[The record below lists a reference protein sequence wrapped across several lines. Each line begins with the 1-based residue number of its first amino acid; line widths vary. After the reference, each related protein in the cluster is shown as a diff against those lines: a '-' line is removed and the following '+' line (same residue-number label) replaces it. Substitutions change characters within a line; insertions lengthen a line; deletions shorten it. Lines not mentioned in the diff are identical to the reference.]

1 MHLRLNNQLADKT
14 KIMKNFIAILRRYSV
29 AMVMNFA
36 GLVMAL
42 TAFMV
47 LMLQVRYQVN
57 FDKDHPTSGRIYRV
71 DKVGAADDDIFKNII
86 PRGYADDIIGSSPHI
101 IAGTIDCPFIGETVF
116 NAIREDG
123 MPAFVFKS
131 KANIIYPDFFEV
143 FGTEFIEGSVGAL
156 NDLSQIAIPES
167 LAKKLYGNESAIG
180 HILTHNEGYQFGA
193 GRTKEFSVGAVYKD
207 FPANSQIGNHIY
219 LNVGQLHEGN
229 YGGANFACWVL
240 LDSSDS
246 KELVE
251 QNFNDNYNYE
261 DTDWLTDIELT
272 PIEDIYFEDAGSAI
286 WKTGSRKQV
295 WMLICISILVML
307 IGGINYATFFTSLAP
322 MRVKAVNTRKV
333 LGSSVAK
340 LRSELILEAVLFSIA
355 AFAVALGIVSPVSQW
370 LVSQGVSDMIFD
382 FASQFPVMLI
392 AGLIS
397 IVIGLV
403 AGLYPSF
410 YVTSLPTAFA
420 LQGNFAFSLAGRRFR
435 TVMITLQF
443 AITFALMIFALTVY
457 RQNEYM
463 TGYDTGFEKDRI
475 AVVQISAEQYQF
487 KSEWLQERLCSLPEV
502 EDVAFA
508 LEGMGFSDSYS
519 TFTLELGGQQVRC
532 FSIYCSHNFLDV
544 MGIPVVDGR
553 NFLVSDVGNAI
564 MNQTLKDLGGKIE
577 ITEGMGSI
585 IGQTGDVR
593 INSLRNDTAPI
604 CYIYVPK
611 DFATLGYTYIRLQD
625 GYDKTDMTEKINAIL
640 AEMDPSYLFEV
651 EFYDDVMERVY
662 ESEIKQGKIISIFSL
677 LAAALSLIG
686 VFGQVLL
693 DVQYRRRDLAVK
705 KVYGAETAGLVLDGL
720 KRYAM
725 IGIVSYAIAVPAA
738 YYAVSRWLENFV
750 DHTGMSAWIFI
761 LTFVLIMTLT
771 IAVAGFQYWSSANA
785 DPAEAL
791 KKE

>member
-1 MHLRLNNQLADKT
+1 
-14 KIMKNFIAILRRYSV
+14 MKNFIAILRRYSV
-29 AMVMNFA
+29 AMVMNFV
-36 GLVMAL
+36 GLVLAL

-47 LMLQVRYQVN
+47 LMLQVGYQMD
-57 FDKDHPTSGRIYRV
+57 FDKEHPTSGRIYRV
-71 DKVGAADDDIFKNII
+71 DKVGAGDDDIFKNII

-101 IAGTIDCPFIGETVF
+101 MAGSIDCPFIGETVF
-116 NAIREDG
+116 NAILEDS

-131 KANIIYPDFFEV
+131 KTNVIYPDFFEV
-143 FGTEFIEGSVGAL
+143 FGTDFIEGSAEAL

-167 LAKKLYGNESAIG
+167 LAKKLYGNGSAIG
-180 HILTHNEGYQFGA
+180 HIMTHNEGYQFGA
-193 GRTKEFSVGAVYKD
+193 GRTKEFRVGAVYKD
-207 FPANSQIGNHIY
+207 FPENSQIGNYVY
-219 LNVGQLHEGN
+219 LNVGSLHEGN

-240 LDSSDS
+240 LDSSES

-251 QNFNDNYNYE
+251 QNFNDNYNYNDSE
-261 DTDWLTDIELT
+261 WLTDIELT
-272 PIEDIYFEDAGSAI
+272 PIEDIYFGDEGSTI
-286 WKTGSRKQV
+286 WKTGSKKQA
-295 WMLICISILVML
+295 WMLICISILVLL

-333 LGSSVAK
+333 LGSSIGK
-340 LRSELILEAVLFSIA
+340 LRGELILEAVLFCFAAFSIA
-355 AFAVALGIVSPVSQW
+355 LAAISPVSRW
-370 LVSQGVSDMIFD
+370 LVSQGVSDMAFD
-382 FASQFPVMLI
+382 FASQLLLI
-392 AGLIS
+392 LITGSIS
-397 IVIGLV
+397 IIIGLA

-420 LQGNFAFSLAGRRFR
+420 LQGNFAFSIAGRRFR
-435 TVMITLQF
+435 TVMIALQF

-475 AVVQISAEQYQF
+475 AVVQISSEQYQF

-519 TFTLELGGQQVRC
+519 TFTLELQGQEVRC

-544 MGIPVVDGR
+544 MGIPVIEGN
-553 NFLVSDVGNAI
+553 NFHVSDVGKAI
-564 MNQTLKDLGGKIE
+564 MNQTLKDLGGIE
-577 ITEGMGSI
+577 ITDSMGSI
-585 IGQTGDVR
+585 IGQTGNVR
-593 INSLRNDTAPI
+593 INSLRNETAPI

-611 DFATLGYTYIRLQD
+611 DFATLGYTYIRLQE
-625 GYDKTDMTEKINAIL
+625 GYDKTDVTEKISAIL
-640 AEMDPSYLFEV
+640 YEMDPSYLFEV
-651 EFYDDVMERVY
+651 EFYDDVMEKVY

-738 YYAVSRWLENFV
+738 YYTVCRWLEGFV
-750 DHTGMSAWIFI
+750 EHTGMSVWTYI
-761 LTFVLIMTLT
+761 LTFVMIMTLT

>member
-1 MHLRLNNQLADKT
+1 
-14 KIMKNFIAILRRYSV
+14 MKNFIAILRRYSV
-29 AMVMNFA
+29 AIVMNFV
-36 GLVMAL
+36 GLVLTL
-42 TAFMV
+42 TAFLV
-47 LMLQVRYQVN
+47 LMLQVGYQMD
-57 FDKDHPTSGRIYRV
+57 FDKNHPTSGRIYRV

-101 IAGTIDCPFIGETVF
+101 IAGSIDCPFIGETVF
-116 NAIREDG
+116 NAILDDDR
-123 MPAFVFKS
+123 PAFIFKS
-131 KANIIYPDFFEV
+131 KTNVIYPDFFKV
-143 FGTEFIEGSVGAL
+143 FGTEFIEGSAEAL

-167 LAKKLYGNESAIG
+167 LAKKLYGDESALG
-180 HILTHNEGYQFGA
+180 HIMTHNEGYQFGE

-207 FPANSQIGNHIY
+207 FPENSQIGNHIY
-219 LNVGQLHEGN
+219 LHVGSLHEGN

-240 LDSSDS
+240 LDSSDN
-246 KELVE
+246 KEIVE
-251 QNFNDNYNYE
+251 QNFNENYNYT
-261 DTDWLTDIELT
+261 DSDWLTDIELT
-272 PIEDIYFEDAGSAI
+272 PIEDIYFEDEGSTI

-333 LGSSVAK
+333 LGSSIGK
-340 LRSELILEAVLFSIA
+340 LRGELILEAVLFCFA
-355 AFAVALGIVSPVSQW
+355 AFAIALAAISPVSRW
-370 LVSQGVSDMIFD
+370 LVSQGVSDMAFD
-382 FASQFPVMLI
+382 FASQFSLI
-392 AGLIS
+392 LITGSISIIIGLIS
-397 IVIGLV
+397 
-403 AGLYPSF
+403 GLYPSF

-420 LQGNFAFSLAGRRFR
+420 LQGNFAFSIAGRRFR

-443 AITFALMIFALTVY
+443 TITFALMIFALTVY

-519 TFTLELGGQQVRC
+519 TFTLELGGEQVRC
-532 FSIYCSHNFLDV
+532 FSMYCSHNFLDV
-544 MGIPVVDGR
+544 MGIPVIDGR
-553 NFLVSDVGNAI
+553 NFLVSDIGNAI

-585 IGQTGDVR
+585 IGQTGEVR
-593 INSLRNDTAPI
+593 INSLRNETSPI

-611 DFATLGYTYIRLQD
+611 DFATLGYTYIRLHL
-625 GYDKTDMTEKINAIL
+625 GYDKTDVTEKISSIL
-640 AEMDPSYLFEV
+640 YEMDPSYLFEV
-651 EFYDDVMERVY
+651 EFYDEVMETVY
-662 ESEIKQGKIISIFSL
+662 QAELKQGKIISIFSL

-705 KVYGAETAGLVLDGL
+705 KVYGAETTGLVMDGL
-720 KRYAM
+720 KRYIT
-725 IGIVSYAIAVPAA
+725 IGIVSYMIAVPAA
-738 YYAVSRWLENFV
+738 YYAVSRWLESFV
-750 DHTGMSAWIFI
+750 EQTGVSAWTFI
-761 LTFVLIMTLT
+761 LTFAVIMTLT

-785 DPAEAL
+785 NPAEAL

>member
-1 MHLRLNNQLADKT
+1 
-14 KIMKNFIAILRRYSV
+14 MKHFIAILRRYSV
-29 AMVMNFA
+29 AMVMNFV
-36 GLVMAL
+36 GLVLAM

-47 LMLQVRYQVN
+47 LMLQVEYQMD
-57 FDKDHPTSGRIYRV
+57 FDKEHPTSGRIYRV

-86 PRGYADDIIGSSPHI
+86 PRGYADDIISSSPHI
-101 IAGTIDCPFIGETVF
+101 VAGSIDCPFIGETVF
-116 NAIREDG
+116 NAILDDDR
-123 MPAFVFKS
+123 PAFVFKS
-131 KANIIYPDFFEV
+131 KTNVIYPDFFKV
-143 FGTEFIEGSVGAL
+143 FGTEFIEGSAEAL

-167 LAKKLYGNESAIG
+167 LAKKLYGDESALG
-180 HILTHNEGYQFGA
+180 HIITHNEGYQFGE

-207 FPANSQIGNHIY
+207 FPENSQIGNHIY
-219 LNVGQLHEGN
+219 LHVGSLHEGN

-240 LDSSDS
+240 LDSSDN

-251 QNFNDNYNYE
+251 QNFNDNYNY
-261 DTDWLTDIELT
+261 TDSEWLTDIELT
-272 PIEDIYFEDAGSAI
+272 PIEEIYFEDEGSTI
-286 WKTGSRKQV
+286 WKTGSKKQA

-333 LGSSVAK
+333 LGSSIGK
-340 LRSELILEAVLFSIA
+340 LRGELILEAVLFCFAAFSIA
-355 AFAVALGIVSPVSQW
+355 LAVISPVSRW
-370 LVSQGVSDMIFD
+370 LMFQGISDMAFD
-382 FASQFPVMLI
+382 FTSQFSLI
-392 AGLIS
+392 LITGFIS

-420 LQGNFAFSLAGRRFR
+420 LQGNFAFSIAGRRFR
-435 TVMITLQF
+435 TIMITLQF

-475 AVVQISAEQYQF
+475 AVVQISSEQYQF

-519 TFTLELGGQQVRC
+519 TFTLELGGEQVRC

-544 MGIPVVDGR
+544 MGIPVIDGR

-564 MNQTLKDLGGKIE
+564 MNQTLRDLGGKIE
-577 ITEGMGSI
+577 ITEGMGSV
-585 IGQTGDVR
+585 IGQTGNVR
-593 INSLRNDTAPI
+593 INSLRNETAPI

-611 DFATLGYTYIRLQD
+611 DFATLGYTYIRLQE
-625 GYDKTDMTEKINAIL
+625 GYDKTDVTEKISAIL
-640 AEMDPSYLFEV
+640 YEMDPSYLFEV
-651 EFYDDVMERVY
+651 EFYDEVMERVY

-705 KVYGAETAGLVLDGL
+705 KVYGAETPRLVLDGL
-720 KRYAM
+720 KRYM
-725 IGIVSYAIAVPAA
+725 VIGTISYIMAVPTA
-738 YYAVSRWLENFV
+738 YYAVNRWLESFV
-750 DHTGMSAWIFI
+750 EHNGMSAWTFI
-761 LTFVLIMTLT
+761 LTFVVIMTLT
-771 IAVAGFQYWSSANA
+771 IAVAGFQYWSGANA
-785 DPAEAL
+785 DPAGAL

>member
-1 MHLRLNNQLADKT
+1 
-14 KIMKNFIAILRRYSV
+14 MKNFIAILRRYSI
-29 AMVMNFA
+29 AMIMNFA
-36 GLVMAL
+36 GLVLAL

-47 LMLQVRYQVN
+47 LMLQISYQVE
-57 FDKDHPTSGRIYRV
+57 FDKGHPTSGRIYRV
-71 DKVGAADDDIFKNII
+71 DKIGAVDDDIFKNII

-116 NAIREDG
+116 NAILEDG
-123 MPAFVFKS
+123 MPPFVFKS
-131 KANIIYPDFFEV
+131 KTDVIYPDFFKV
-143 FGTEFIEGSVGAL
+143 FGTKFIEGSAEAL

-219 LNVGQLHEGN
+219 LNVGSLHEGN

-240 LDSSDS
+240 LDSADN

-251 QNFNDNYNYE
+251 QNFNDNYNYT
-261 DTDWLTDIELT
+261 DSDWLTDIELT
-272 PIEDIYFEDAGSAI
+272 PIEEIYFGDEGSTI

-295 WMLICISILVML
+295 WILICISILVML

-333 LGSSVAK
+333 LGSSIGK
-340 LRSELILEAVLFSIA
+340 LRGELMLEAVLFSLA
-355 AFAVALGIVSPVSQW
+355 AFIVALGVMYPVSDW
-370 LVSQGVSDMIFD
+370 LVALGVSDMTFD
-382 FASQFPVMLI
+382 FTSKLSLVLI
-392 AGLIS
+392 TGLIS
-397 IVIGLV
+397 IVIGLA
-403 AGLYPSF
+403 AGVYPSF

-420 LQGNFAFSLAGRRFR
+420 LQGNFAFSVAGRRFR

-457 RQNEYM
+457 RQNKYM

-519 TFTLELGGQQVRC
+519 TFTLELEGQQVRC
-532 FSIYCSHNFLDV
+532 LSIYCSHNFLDV

-564 MNQTLKDLGGKIE
+564 MNQRLKDLGGKIE

-585 IGQTGDVR
+585 IGQTSDVR
-593 INSLRNDTAPI
+593 INSLRNETAPI

-611 DFATLGYTYIRLQD
+611 DFATLGYVYIRLQN
-625 GYDKTDMTEKINAIL
+625 GYDKTGVTEKINAIL
-640 AEMDPSYLFEV
+640 TEMDPSYLFEV
-651 EFYDDVMERVY
+651 EYYEEVMERVY
-662 ESEIKQGKIISIFSL
+662 ESEIRQGKIISIFSL

-693 DVQYRRRDLAVK
+693 DVHYRRRDLAVK
-705 KVYGAETAGLVLDGL
+705 KVYGAETAGLMLDGL
-720 KRYAM
+720 KRYAI

-738 YYAVSRWLENFV
+738 HYAVSRWLENFV
-750 DHTGMSAWIFI
+750 EHTGLSAWTFI
-761 LTFVLIMTLT
+761 LTFVVIMILT
-771 IAVAGFQYWSSANA
+771 IGVAGFQYWNSANA

-791 KKE
+791 RKE

>member
-1 MHLRLNNQLADKT
+1 
-14 KIMKNFIAILRRYSV
+14 MKNFIAILRRYSI
-29 AMVMNFA
+29 AMIMNFA
-36 GLVMAL
+36 GLVLAL

-47 LMLQVRYQVN
+47 LMLQISYQVE
-57 FDKDHPTSGRIYRV
+57 FDKGHPTSGRIYRV
-71 DKVGAADDDIFKNII
+71 DKIGAVDDDIFKNII

-116 NAIREDG
+116 NSILEDG
-123 MPAFVFKS
+123 MPPFVFKS
-131 KANIIYPDFFEV
+131 KTDVIYPDFFKV
-143 FGTEFIEGSVGAL
+143 FGTKFIEGSAEAL

-180 HILTHNEGYQFGA
+180 HILTHNEGYKFGA
-193 GRTKEFSVGAVYKD
+193 GRTKEFSIGAVYKD

-219 LNVGQLHEGN
+219 LNVGSLHEGN

-240 LDSSDS
+240 LDSADN

-251 QNFNDNYNYE
+251 QNFNDNYNYT
-261 DTDWLTDIELT
+261 DSDWLTDIELT
-272 PIEDIYFEDAGSAI
+272 PIEEIYFGDEGSTI

-295 WMLICISILVML
+295 WILICISILLML

-333 LGSSVAK
+333 LGSSIGK
-340 LRSELILEAVLFSIA
+340 LRGELMLEAVLFSLA
-355 AFAVALGIVSPVSQW
+355 AFIVALGVMYPVSDW
-370 LVSQGVSDMIFD
+370 LVALGVSDMTFD
-382 FASQFPVMLI
+382 FTSKLSLVLI
-392 AGLIS
+392 TGLIS
-397 IVIGLV
+397 IVIGLA
-403 AGLYPSF
+403 AGVYPSF

-420 LQGNFAFSLAGRRFR
+420 LQGNFAFSVAGRRFR

-519 TFTLELGGQQVRC
+519 TFTLELEGQQVRC

-564 MNQTLKDLGGKIE
+564 MNQRLKDLGGKIE

-585 IGQTGDVR
+585 IGQTSDVR
-593 INSLRNDTAPI
+593 INSLRNETAPI

-611 DFATLGYTYIRLQD
+611 DFATLGYVYIRLQKV
-625 GYDKTDMTEKINAIL
+625 YDKTGVTEKINAIL
-640 AEMDPSYLFEV
+640 TEMDPSYLFEV
-651 EFYDDVMERVY
+651 EYYEEVMERVY
-662 ESEIKQGKIISIFSL
+662 ESEIRQGKIISIFSL

-705 KVYGAETAGLVLDGL
+705 KVYGAETAGLMLDGL
-720 KRYAM
+720 KRYAI

-738 YYAVSRWLENFV
+738 HYAVSRWLENFV
-750 DHTGMSAWIFI
+750 EHTGLSAWTFI
-761 LTFVLIMTLT
+761 LTFVVIMILT
-771 IAVAGFQYWSSANA
+771 IGVAGFQYWNSANA

-791 KKE
+791 RKE

>member
-1 MHLRLNNQLADKT
+1 
-14 KIMKNFIAILRRYSV
+14 MKNFIAILRRYSI
-29 AMVMNFA
+29 AMIMNFA
-36 GLVMAL
+36 GLVLAL

-47 LMLQVRYQVN
+47 LMLQISYQVE
-57 FDKDHPTSGRIYRV
+57 FDKGHPTSGRIYRV
-71 DKVGAADDDIFKNII
+71 DKIGAVDDDIFKNII

-116 NAIREDG
+116 NAILEDG
-123 MPAFVFKS
+123 MPPFVFKS
-131 KANIIYPDFFEV
+131 KTDVIYPDFFKV
-143 FGTEFIEGSVGAL
+143 FGTKFIEGSAEAL

-193 GRTKEFSVGAVYKD
+193 GRTKEFSVGVVYKD

-219 LNVGQLHEGN
+219 LNVGSLHEGN

-240 LDSSDS
+240 LDSADN

-251 QNFNDNYNYE
+251 QNFNDNYNYT
-261 DTDWLTDIELT
+261 DSDWLTDIELT
-272 PIEDIYFEDAGSAI
+272 PIEEIYFGDEGSTI

-295 WMLICISILVML
+295 WILICISILVML

-333 LGSSVAK
+333 LGSSIGK
-340 LRSELILEAVLFSIA
+340 LRGELMLEAVLFSLA
-355 AFAVALGIVSPVSQW
+355 AFIVALDVMYPVSDW
-370 LVSQGVSDMIFD
+370 LVALGVSDMTFD
-382 FASQFPVMLI
+382 FTSKLSLVLI
-392 AGLIS
+392 TGLIS
-397 IVIGLV
+397 IVIGLA
-403 AGLYPSF
+403 AGVYPSF

-420 LQGNFAFSLAGRRFR
+420 LQGNFAFSVAGRRFR

-463 TGYDTGFEKDRI
+463 TRYDTGFEKDRI

-519 TFTLELGGQQVRC
+519 TFTLELEGQQVRC

-544 MGIPVVDGR
+544 MGIPIIDGR

-564 MNQTLKDLGGKIE
+564 MNQRLKDLGGKIE

-585 IGQTGDVR
+585 IGQTSDVR
-593 INSLRNDTAPI
+593 INSLRNESAPI

-611 DFATLGYTYIRLQD
+611 DFATLGYVYIRLQN
-625 GYDKTDMTEKINAIL
+625 GYDKTGVTEKINAIL
-640 AEMDPSYLFEV
+640 TEMDPSYLFEV
-651 EFYDDVMERVY
+651 EYYEEVMERVY
-662 ESEIKQGKIISIFSL
+662 ESEIRQGKIISIFSL

-693 DVQYRRRDLAVK
+693 DMQYRRRDLAVK
-705 KVYGAETAGLVLDGL
+705 KVYGAETAGLMLDGL
-720 KRYAM
+720 KRYAI

-738 YYAVSRWLENFV
+738 HYAVSRWLENFV
-750 DHTGMSAWIFI
+750 EHTGLSAWTFI
-761 LTFVLIMTLT
+761 LTFVVIMILT
-771 IAVAGFQYWSSANA
+771 IGVAGFQYWNSANA

-791 KKE
+791 RKE

>member
-1 MHLRLNNQLADKT
+1 
-14 KIMKNFIAILRRYSV
+14 MKNFIAILRRYSI
-29 AMVMNFA
+29 AMIMNFA
-36 GLVMAL
+36 GLVLAL

-47 LMLQVRYQVN
+47 LMLQISYQVE
-57 FDKDHPTSGRIYRV
+57 FDKGHPTSGRIYRV
-71 DKVGAADDDIFKNII
+71 DKIGAVDDDIFKNII

-116 NAIREDG
+116 NSILEDG
-123 MPAFVFKS
+123 MPPFVFKS
-131 KANIIYPDFFEV
+131 KTDVIYPDFFKV
-143 FGTEFIEGSVGAL
+143 FGTKFIEGSAEAL

-180 HILTHNEGYQFGA
+180 HILTHNEGYKFGA

-219 LNVGQLHEGN
+219 LNVGSLHEGN

-240 LDSSDS
+240 LDSADN

-251 QNFNDNYNYE
+251 QNFNDNYNYT
-261 DTDWLTDIELT
+261 DSDWLTDIELT
-272 PIEDIYFEDAGSAI
+272 PIEEIYFGDEGSTI

-295 WMLICISILVML
+295 WILICISILLML

-333 LGSSVAK
+333 LGSSIGK
-340 LRSELILEAVLFSIA
+340 LRGELMLEAVLFSLA
-355 AFAVALGIVSPVSQW
+355 AFIVALGVMYPVSDW
-370 LVSQGVSDMIFD
+370 LVALGVSDMTFD
-382 FASQFPVMLI
+382 FTSKFSLVLI
-392 AGLIS
+392 TGLIS
-397 IVIGLV
+397 IVIGLA
-403 AGLYPSF
+403 AGVYPSF

-420 LQGNFAFSLAGRRFR
+420 LQGNFAFSVAGRRFR

-487 KSEWLQERLCSLPEV
+487 TSEWLQERLCSLPEV

-519 TFTLELGGQQVRC
+519 TFTLELEGQQVRC

-564 MNQTLKDLGGKIE
+564 MNQRLKDLGGKIE

-585 IGQTGDVR
+585 IGQTSDVR
-593 INSLRNDTAPI
+593 INSLRNETAPI

-611 DFATLGYTYIRLQD
+611 DFATLGYVYIRLQKV
-625 GYDKTDMTEKINAIL
+625 YDKTGVTEKINAIL
-640 AEMDPSYLFEV
+640 TEMDPSYLFEV
-651 EFYDDVMERVY
+651 EYYEEVMERVY

-705 KVYGAETAGLVLDGL
+705 KVYGAETVGLVIDGL
-720 KRYAM
+720 KRYVT
-725 IGIVSYAIAVPAA
+725 IGIASYAIAVPTAF
-738 YYAVSRWLENFV
+738 YAVNRWLESFAEHN
-750 DHTGMSAWIFI
+750 GMSAWIFI
-761 LTFVLIMTLT
+761 LTFVVIMTLT
-771 IAVAGFQYWSSANA
+771 IAVAGFQYWHSANT

-791 KKE
+791 KTE

>member
-1 MHLRLNNQLADKT
+1 
-14 KIMKNFIAILRRYSV
+14 MKHFIAILRRYSV
-29 AMVMNFA
+29 AMVMNFV
-36 GLVMAL
+36 GLVLAL

-47 LMLQVRYQVN
+47 LMLQVGYQMD
-57 FDKDHPTSGRIYRV
+57 FDKEHPTSGRIYRV

-86 PRGYADDIIGSSPHI
+86 PRGYADDIISSSPHI
-101 IAGTIDCPFIGETVF
+101 VAGSIDCPFIGETVF
-116 NAIREDG
+116 NAILDNDS
-123 MPAFVFKS
+123 PAFVFKS
-131 KANIIYPDFFEV
+131 KANVIYPDFFKV
-143 FGTEFIEGSVGAL
+143 FGTEFIEGSSEAL

-180 HILTHNEGYQFGA
+180 HIMTHNEGYQFGE

-207 FPANSQIGNHIY
+207 FPENSQIGNHIY
-219 LNVGQLHEGN
+219 LHVGSLHEGN

-240 LDSSDS
+240 LDSSDN

-251 QNFNDNYNYE
+251 QNFNDKYNY
-261 DTDWLTDIELT
+261 TDSEWLTDIELT
-272 PIEDIYFEDAGSAI
+272 PIEEIYFEDEGSTI
-286 WKTGSRKQV
+286 WKTGSKKQA

-322 MRVKAVNTRKV
+322 MRVKAMNTRKV
-333 LGSSVAK
+333 LGSSIGK
-340 LRSELILEAVLFSIA
+340 LRGELILEAVLFCFAAFSIA
-355 AFAVALGIVSPVSQW
+355 LAVISPVSRW
-370 LVSQGVSDMIFD
+370 LMSQGISDMAFD
-382 FASQFPVMLI
+382 FTSQFSLI
-392 AGLIS
+392 LITGSIS

-420 LQGNFAFSLAGRRFR
+420 LQGNFAFSIAGRRFR
-435 TVMITLQF
+435 TVMIALQF

-475 AVVQISAEQYQF
+475 AVVHISSELFQF

-519 TFTLELGGQQVRC
+519 TFTLELGGEQVRC

-544 MGIPVVDGR
+544 MGIPVIDGR
-553 NFLVSDVGNAI
+553 NFLMSDVGNAI

-577 ITEGMGSI
+577 ITEGMGSV
-585 IGQTGDVR
+585 IGQTGNVR
-593 INSLRNDTAPI
+593 VNSLRNETAPI

-611 DFATLGYTYIRLQD
+611 DFATLGYTYIRLQE
-625 GYDKTDMTEKINAIL
+625 GYDKTDVTQKISAIL
-640 AEMDPSYLFEV
+640 NEMDPSYLFEV
-651 EFYDDVMERVY
+651 EFYDEVMERVY
-662 ESEIKQGKIISIFSL
+662 EYEIKQGKIISIFSL

-686 VFGQVLL
+686 VFGQVLI

-705 KVYGAETAGLVLDGL
+705 KVYGAETPRLVLDGL
-720 KRYAM
+720 KRYM
-725 IGIVSYAIAVPAA
+725 VIGTISYIIAVPTA
-738 YYAVSRWLENFV
+738 YYAVNRWLESFV
-750 DHTGMSAWIFI
+750 EHNGMSAWTFI
-761 LTFVLIMTLT
+761 LTFVVIMTLT
-771 IAVAGFQYWSSANA
+771 FTVAGFQYWSGANA
-785 DPAEAL
+785 DPAGAL

>member
-1 MHLRLNNQLADKT
+1 MN
-14 KIMKNFIAILRRYSV
+14 NFIAILRRYSV
-29 AMVMNFA
+29 AMIMNFV
-36 GLVMAL
+36 GLVLAL

-47 LMLQVRYQVN
+47 LMLQVGYQMD
-57 FDKDHPTSGRIYRV
+57 FDKNHPTSGRIYRV

-86 PRGYADDIIGSSPHI
+86 PRGYADDIIKSSPHI
-101 IAGTIDCPFIGETVF
+101 VAGSIDCPFIGETVF
-116 NAIREDG
+116 NAIIDDDR
-123 MPAFVFKS
+123 PAFVFKS
-131 KANIIYPDFFEV
+131 KTNVIYPDFFKV
-143 FGTEFIEGSVGAL
+143 FGTEFIEGSAEAL

-167 LAKKLYGNESAIG
+167 LAKKLYGEGPALG
-180 HILTHNEGYQFGA
+180 HIMTHNEEYQFGK

-219 LNVGQLHEGN
+219 LNIGSLHEGN

-240 LDSSDS
+240 LDSSDN

-251 QNFNDNYNYE
+251 ENFNNNYNY
-261 DTDWLTDIELT
+261 TDSEWLTDIELT
-272 PIEDIYFEDAGSAI
+272 PIEEIYFEDEGSTI
-286 WKTGSRKQV
+286 WKTGSRKQA

-333 LGSSVAK
+333 LGSSIGK
-340 LRSELILEAVLFSIA
+340 LRGELILEAILFCFA
-355 AFAVALGIVSPVSQW
+355 AFAVALAAISPVSRW
-370 LVSQGVSDMIFD
+370 LVSQGISDMAFD
-382 FASQFPVMLI
+382 FASQLLLI
-392 AGLIS
+392 LITGSIS
-397 IVIGLV
+397 IIIGLV

-420 LQGNFAFSLAGRRFR
+420 LQGNFAFSTAGRRFR

-463 TGYDTGFEKDRI
+463 TGYDTGFQKDRI
-475 AVVQISAEQYQF
+475 AVVQISSEQYQF

-519 TFTLELGGQQVRC
+519 TFTLELGGEQVRC

-544 MGIPVVDGR
+544 MGIPVIDGR

-577 ITEGMGSI
+577 ITEGMGSV
-585 IGQTGDVR
+585 IGQTGNVR
-593 INSLRNDTAPI
+593 VNSLRNETAPI

-611 DFATLGYTYIRLQD
+611 DFATLGYTYIRLQE
-625 GYDKTDMTEKINAIL
+625 GYDKTDVTEKISAIL
-640 AEMDPSYLFEV
+640 NEMDPSYLFEV
-651 EFYDDVMERVY
+651 EFYDEVMERVY

-686 VFGQVLL
+686 VFGQVLI

-705 KVYGAETAGLVLDGL
+705 KVYGAETPRLVLDGL
-720 KRYAM
+720 KRYM
-725 IGIVSYAIAVPAA
+725 VIGTISYIIAVPTA
-738 YYAVSRWLENFV
+738 YYAVNRWLESFV
-750 DHTGMSAWIFI
+750 EHTGISVWIFI
-761 LTFVLIMTLT
+761 LTFIVIMTLT
-771 IAVAGFQYWSSANA
+771 IAVAGFQYWSGANA

-791 KKE
+791 RKE

>member
-1 MHLRLNNQLADKT
+1 
-14 KIMKNFIAILRRYSV
+14 MKNFIAILRRYSV
-29 AMVMNFA
+29 AMVMNFV
-36 GLVMAL
+36 GLVLAL

-47 LMLQVRYQVN
+47 LMLQVGYQMD
-57 FDKDHPTSGRIYRV
+57 FDKEHPTSGRIYRV

-86 PRGYADDIIGSSPHI
+86 PRGYADDVIKSSPHI
-101 IAGTIDCPFIGETVF
+101 IAGSIDCPFIGETVF
-116 NAIREDG
+116 NAILDNDS
-123 MPAFVFKS
+123 PAFIFKS
-131 KANIIYPDFFEV
+131 ETNVIYPDFFKV
-143 FGTEFIEGSVGAL
+143 FGTEFIEGSAEAI

-180 HILTHNEGYQFGA
+180 HIMTHNEGYQFGE

-207 FPANSQIGNHIY
+207 FPENSQIGNHIY
-219 LNVGQLHEGN
+219 LHVGSLHEGN

-240 LDSSDS
+240 LDSSDN

-251 QNFNDNYNYE
+251 QNFNDNYNY
-261 DTDWLTDIELT
+261 TDSEWLTDIELT
-272 PIEDIYFEDAGSAI
+272 PIEEIYFEDEGSTI
-286 WKTGSRKQV
+286 WKTGSKKQA

-333 LGSSVAK
+333 LGSSIGK
-340 LRSELILEAVLFSIA
+340 LRGELILEAVLFCFAAFSIA
-355 AFAVALGIVSPVSQW
+355 LAVISPVSRW
-370 LVSQGVSDMIFD
+370 LMSQGISDMPFD
-382 FASQFPVMLI
+382 FTSQFSLI
-392 AGLIS
+392 LITGSIS

-420 LQGNFAFSLAGRRFR
+420 LQGNFAFSIAGRRFR
-435 TVMITLQF
+435 TVMIALQF

-475 AVVQISAEQYQF
+475 AVVQISSEQYQF

-519 TFTLELGGQQVRC
+519 TFTLELGGEQVRC

-544 MGIPVVDGR
+544 MGIPVIDGR

-577 ITEGMGSI
+577 ITEGMGSV
-585 IGQTGDVR
+585 IGQTGNVR
-593 INSLRNDTAPI
+593 INSLRNETAPI

-611 DFATLGYTYIRLQD
+611 DFATLGYTYIRLQE
-625 GYDKTDMTEKINAIL
+625 GYDKTDVTEKISAIL
-640 AEMDPSYLFEV
+640 YEMDPSYLFEV
-651 EFYDDVMERVY
+651 KFYDEVMERVY
-662 ESEIKQGKIISIFSL
+662 EYEIKQGKIISIFSL

-686 VFGQVLL
+686 VFGQVLI

-705 KVYGAETAGLVLDGL
+705 KVYGAEIPRLVLDGL
-720 KRYAM
+720 KRYM
-725 IGIVSYAIAVPAA
+725 VIGIISYIIAVPTA
-738 YYAVSRWLENFV
+738 YYSVNRWLESFV
-750 DHTGMSAWIFI
+750 EHNGMSAWTFI
-761 LTFVLIMTLT
+761 LTFVVIMTLT
-771 IAVAGFQYWSSANA
+771 IAVAGFQYWHSANT

-791 KKE
+791 KTE

>member
-1 MHLRLNNQLADKT
+1 
-14 KIMKNFIAILRRYSV
+14 MKNFIAILRRYSV
-29 AMVMNFA
+29 AMIMNFV
-36 GLVMAL
+36 GLVLAL

-47 LMLQVRYQVN
+47 LMLQVGYQMD
-57 FDKDHPTSGRIYRV
+57 FDKNHPTSGRIYRV

-86 PRGYADDIIGSSPHI
+86 PRGYADDIIKSSPHI
-101 IAGTIDCPFIGETVF
+101 VAGSIDCPFIGETVF
-116 NAIREDG
+116 NAILDDDR
-123 MPAFVFKS
+123 PAFVFKS
-131 KANIIYPDFFEV
+131 KTNVIYPDFFKV
-143 FGTEFIEGSVGAL
+143 FGTEFIEGSAEAL

-167 LAKKLYGNESAIG
+167 MAKKLYGEGPALG
-180 HILTHNEGYQFGA
+180 HIMTHNEGYKFGK

-219 LNVGQLHEGN
+219 LNIGSLHEGN

-240 LDSSDS
+240 LDSSDN

-251 QNFNDNYNYE
+251 QNFNESYNYT
-261 DTDWLTDIELT
+261 DSDWLTDIELT
-272 PIEDIYFEDAGSAI
+272 PIEDIYFEDEGSTI
-286 WKTGSRKQV
+286 WKTGSRKQA

-333 LGSSVAK
+333 LGSSIGK
-340 LRSELILEAVLFSIA
+340 LRGELILEAILFCFA
-355 AFAVALGIVSPVSQW
+355 AFAVALAAISPVSRW
-370 LVSQGVSDMIFD
+370 LVSQGVSDMAFD
-382 FASQFPVMLI
+382 FVSQFSLI
-392 AGLIS
+392 LITGSIS
-397 IVIGLV
+397 IIIGLV

-420 LQGNFAFSLAGRRFR
+420 LQGNFAFSTAGRRFR

-475 AVVQISAEQYQF
+475 AVVQISSEQYQF

-519 TFTLELGGQQVRC
+519 TFTLELGGEQVRC

-544 MGIPVVDGR
+544 MGIPVIDGR

-577 ITEGMGSI
+577 ITEGMGSV
-585 IGQTGDVR
+585 IGQTGNVR
-593 INSLRNDTAPI
+593 INSLRNETAPI

-611 DFATLGYTYIRLQD
+611 DFATLGYTYIRLQE
-625 GYDKTDMTEKINAIL
+625 GYDKTDVTEKISAIL
-640 AEMDPSYLFEV
+640 NEMDPSYLFEV
-651 EFYDDVMERVY
+651 EFYDEVMERVY

-686 VFGQVLL
+686 VFGQVLI

-705 KVYGAETAGLVLDGL
+705 KVYGAETPRLVLDGL
-720 KRYAM
+720 KRYM
-725 IGIVSYAIAVPAA
+725 VIGTISYIIAVPTA
-738 YYAVSRWLENFV
+738 YYAVNRWLESFV
-750 DHTGMSAWIFI
+750 EHNGMSAWTFI
-761 LTFVLIMTLT
+761 LTFVMIMVLT
-771 IAVAGFQYWSSANA
+771 IAVAGFQYWSGANA

>member
-1 MHLRLNNQLADKT
+1 
-14 KIMKNFIAILRRYSV
+14 MKNFIAILRRYSV
-29 AMVMNFA
+29 AMVMNFV
-36 GLVMAL
+36 GLVLAL
-42 TAFMV
+42 TAFLV
-47 LMLQVRYQVN
+47 LLLQVGYQMN
-57 FDKDHPTSGRIYRV
+57 FDKNHPTSGRIYRV

-101 IAGTIDCPFIGETVF
+101 MAGSIDCPFIGETVF
-116 NAIREDG
+116 NAILDNDS
-123 MPAFVFKS
+123 PAFVFKS
-131 KANIIYPDFFEV
+131 KADVIYPDFFKV
-143 FGTEFIEGSVGAL
+143 FGTEFIEGSAEAL

-180 HILTHNEGYQFGA
+180 HILTHNEGYQFGK

-207 FPANSQIGNHIY
+207 FPENSQIGNYIY
-219 LNVGQLHEGN
+219 LNVGSLYEGN

-240 LDSSDS
+240 LDSPDN

-251 QNFNDNYNYE
+251 QNFNESYNYT
-261 DTDWLTDIELT
+261 DSDWLTDIELT
-272 PIEDIYFEDAGSAI
+272 PIEDIYFEDEGSTI
-286 WKTGSRKQV
+286 WKTGSRKQA

-333 LGSSVAK
+333 LGSSIGK
-340 LRSELILEAVLFSIA
+340 LRGELILEAVLFCFA
-355 AFAVALGIVSPVSQW
+355 AFAIALAVISPVSRW
-370 LVSQGVSDMIFD
+370 LVSQGVSDMAFD
-382 FASQFPVMLI
+382 FSSQFSLI
-392 AGLIS
+392 LITGSVS
-397 IVIGLV
+397 IIIGLV
-403 AGLYPSF
+403 SGLYPSF

-420 LQGNFAFSLAGRRFR
+420 LQGNFAFSIAGRRFR
-435 TVMITLQF
+435 TIMITLQF
-443 AITFALMIFALTVY
+443 AITFALMIFALTVF

-463 TGYDTGFEKDRI
+463 TGYDTGFQKDRI
-475 AVVQISAEQYQF
+475 AVVQISSEQYQF

-519 TFTLELGGQQVRC
+519 TFTLELGGEQVRC

-544 MGIPVVDGR
+544 MGIPVIDGR

-577 ITEGMGSI
+577 ITEGMGSV
-585 IGQTGDVR
+585 IGQTGNVR
-593 INSLRNDTAPI
+593 VNSLRNETAPI

-611 DFATLGYTYIRLQD
+611 DFATLGYTYIRLQE
-625 GYDKTDMTEKINAIL
+625 GYDKTDVTEKISAIL
-640 AEMDPSYLFEV
+640 YEMDPSYLFEV
-651 EFYDDVMERVY
+651 EFYDEVMERVY

-720 KRYAM
+720 KRYVT

-738 YYAVSRWLENFV
+738 YYAVSRWLESFV
-750 DHTGMSAWIFI
+750 EHNGMSAWTFI
-761 LTFVLIMTLT
+761 LTFVVIMTLT
-771 IAVAGFQYWSSANA
+771 IAVAGFQYWSGANT

>member
-1 MHLRLNNQLADKT
+1 
-14 KIMKNFIAILRRYSV
+14 MKNFIAILRRYSV
-29 AMVMNFA
+29 AMIMNFA
-36 GLVMAL
+36 GLVLAL

-47 LMLQVRYQVN
+47 LMLQVIYQVD
-57 FDKDHPTSGRIYRV
+57 FDRQHPTSGRIYRV
-71 DKVGAADDDIFKNII
+71 DKVGAAADDIFKNII
-86 PRGYADDIIGSSPHI
+86 PRGYADDIIKSSPHI
-101 IAGTIDCPFIGETVF
+101 IAGSIDCPFIGETVF
-116 NAIREDG
+116 NAINDDG
-123 MPAFVFKS
+123 MPPFVFKS
-131 KANIIYPDFFEV
+131 KTDVIYPDFFKV
-143 FGTEFIEGSVGAL
+143 FGTEFKEGSAEAL

-193 GRTKEFSVGAVYKD
+193 GRTKEFSIGAVYKD

-219 LNVGQLHEGN
+219 LNVGSLHEGN

-240 LDSSDS
+240 LDSSDNKS
-246 KELVE
+246 LVE
-251 QNFNDNYNYE
+251 QNFNDSYNYE
-261 DTDWLTDIELT
+261 DADWLTDIELT
-272 PIEDIYFEDAGSAI
+272 PIEDIYFEDEGSVV
-286 WKTGSRKQV
+286 WKTENKKQV
-295 WMLICISILVML
+295 WILICISILVML
-307 IGGINYATFFTSLAP
+307 IGGTNYATFFTSLAP

-333 LGSSVAK
+333 LGSSIGR
-340 LRSELILEAVLFSIA
+340 LRGELILEAVLFSLA
-355 AFAVALGIVSPVSQW
+355 AFAVALVIISPVSEW
-370 LVSQGVSDMIFD
+370 LVSQGVSDMTFD
-382 FASQFPVMLI
+382 ISSQISLI
-392 AGLIS
+392 LTTGLIS

-403 AGLYPSF
+403 VGLYPSF

-420 LQGNFAFSLAGRRFR
+420 LQGNFAFSIAGRRFR
-435 TVMITLQF
+435 TAMITLQF
-443 AITFALMIFALTVY
+443 AITFALMLFALTVF

-463 TGYDTGFEKDRI
+463 TGYDTGFEKDRV
-475 AVVQISAEQYQF
+475 AVVQISSEQYQF

-519 TFTLELGGQQVRC
+519 TFTLELEGQQVRC

-564 MNQTLKDLGGKIE
+564 MNQTMKDFGAKIE
-577 ITEGMGSI
+577 VMEGMGSI
-585 IGQTGDVR
+585 IGQTGNVR
-593 INSLRNDTAPI
+593 INSLRNETAPI

-611 DFATLGYTYIRLQD
+611 DFATLGYVYIRLQN
-625 GYDKTDMTEKINAIL
+625 GYDKTDMAEKIAAIL
-640 AEMDPSYLFEV
+640 NEMDPSYLFEV
-651 EFYDDVMERVY
+651 EFYDEVMERVY

-720 KRYAM
+720 KRYM
-725 IGIVSYAIAVPAA
+725 FIGIVSFVLAVPAA

-750 DHTGMSAWIFI
+750 EHTGMSAWTFI
-761 LTFVLIMTLT
+761 LTFVMIMVLT
-771 IAVAGFQYWSSANA
+771 IVVAGLQYWKSANT
-785 DPAEAL
+785 DPANAL
-791 KKE
+791 KTE

>member
-1 MHLRLNNQLADKT
+1 
-14 KIMKNFIAILRRYSV
+14 MKHFIAILRRYSV
-29 AMVMNFA
+29 AMVMNFV
-36 GLVMAL
+36 GLVLAL

-47 LMLQVRYQVN
+47 LMLQVGYQMD
-57 FDKDHPTSGRIYRV
+57 FDKEHPTSGRIYRV

-86 PRGYADDIIGSSPHI
+86 PRGYADDIIGSSPYI
-101 IAGTIDCPFIGETVF
+101 IAGSIDCPFIGETVF
-116 NAIREDG
+116 NAILDDDS
-123 MPAFVFKS
+123 PAFVFKS
-131 KANIIYPDFFEV
+131 ETNVIYPDFFKV
-143 FGTEFIEGSVGAL
+143 FGTEFIEGSAEAL

-180 HILTHNEGYQFGA
+180 HIMTHNEGYQFGK

-207 FPANSQIGNHIY
+207 FPENSQIGNHIY
-219 LNVGQLHEGN
+219 LHVGSLHEGN

-240 LDSSDS
+240 LDSPDN

-251 QNFNDNYNYE
+251 QNFNNNYNY
-261 DTDWLTDIELT
+261 TDSEWLTDIELT
-272 PIEDIYFEDAGSAI
+272 PIEEIYFDDEGSTI
-286 WKTGSRKQV
+286 WKTGSKKQV

-333 LGSSVAK
+333 LGSSIGK
-340 LRSELILEAVLFSIA
+340 LRGELILEAILFCFA
-355 AFAVALGIVSPVSQW
+355 AFAIALTVISPVSRW
-370 LVSQGVSDMIFD
+370 LVSQGISDMAFD
-382 FASQFPVMLI
+382 FASQFSLI
-392 AGLIS
+392 LITGSIS

-420 LQGNFAFSLAGRRFR
+420 LQGNFAFSIAGRRFR

-457 RQNEYM
+457 RQNKYM
-463 TGYDTGFEKDRI
+463 TGYDTGFQKDRI
-475 AVVQISAEQYQF
+475 AVVQISSEQYQS

-519 TFTLELGGQQVRC
+519 TFTLELQGQEVRC

-544 MGIPVVDGR
+544 MGIPVIEGN
-553 NFLVSDVGNAI
+553 NFHVSDVGKAI

-585 IGQTGDVR
+585 IGQTGNVR
-593 INSLRNDTAPI
+593 INSLRNETAPI

-611 DFATLGYTYIRLQD
+611 DFATLGYTYIRLQE
-625 GYDKTDMTEKINAIL
+625 GYDKTDVTEKISAIL
-640 AEMDPSYLFEV
+640 YEMDPSYLFEV
-651 EFYDDVMERVY
+651 EFYDEVMERVY

-705 KVYGAETAGLVLDGL
+705 KVYGAETVGLVIDGL
-720 KRYAM
+720 KRYVT
-725 IGIVSYAIAVPAA
+725 IGIASYAIAVPTAF
-738 YYAVSRWLENFV
+738 YAVNRWLESFV
-750 DHTGMSAWIFI
+750 EHTGMSVWTYI
-761 LTFVLIMTLT
+761 LTFVVIMTLT

-791 KKE
+791 KTE

>member
-1 MHLRLNNQLADKT
+1 
-14 KIMKNFIAILRRYSV
+14 MKNFIAILRRYSI
-29 AMVMNFA
+29 AMIMNFA
-36 GLVMAL
+36 GLVLAL

-47 LMLQVRYQVN
+47 LMLQISYQVE
-57 FDKDHPTSGRIYRV
+57 FDKGHPTSGRIYRV
-71 DKVGAADDDIFKNII
+71 DKIGAVDDDIFKNII

-116 NAIREDG
+116 NAILEDG
-123 MPAFVFKS
+123 MPPFVFKS
-131 KANIIYPDFFEV
+131 KTDVIYPDFFKV
-143 FGTEFIEGSVGAL
+143 FGTKFIEGSAEAL

-219 LNVGQLHEGN
+219 LNVGSLHEGN

-240 LDSSDS
+240 LDSADN

-251 QNFNDNYNYE
+251 QNFNDNYNYT
-261 DTDWLTDIELT
+261 DSDWLTDIELT
-272 PIEDIYFEDAGSAI
+272 PIEEIYFGDEGSTI

-295 WMLICISILVML
+295 WILICISILVML

-333 LGSSVAK
+333 LGSSIGK
-340 LRSELILEAVLFSIA
+340 LRRELMLEAVLFSLA
-355 AFAVALGIVSPVSQW
+355 AFIVALGVMYPVSDW
-370 LVSQGVSDMIFD
+370 LVALGVSDMTFD
-382 FASQFPVMLI
+382 FTSKLSVVLI
-392 AGLIS
+392 TGLIS
-397 IVIGLV
+397 IVIGLA
-403 AGLYPSF
+403 AGVYPSF

-420 LQGNFAFSLAGRRFR
+420 LQGNFAFSVAGRRFR

-519 TFTLELGGQQVRC
+519 TFTLELEGQQVRC

-564 MNQTLKDLGGKIE
+564 MNQRLKDLGGKIE

-585 IGQTGDVR
+585 IGQTSDVR
-593 INSLRNDTAPI
+593 INSLRNETAPI

-611 DFATLGYTYIRLQD
+611 DFATLGYVYIRLQN
-625 GYDKTDMTEKINAIL
+625 GYDKTGVTEKINAIL
-640 AEMDPSYLFEV
+640 TEMDPSYFFEV
-651 EFYDDVMERVY
+651 EYYEEVMERVY
-662 ESEIKQGKIISIFSL
+662 ESEIRQGKIISIFSL

-705 KVYGAETAGLVLDGL
+705 KVYGAETAGLMLDGL
-720 KRYAM
+720 KRYAI
-725 IGIVSYAIAVPAA
+725 IGVVSYAIAVPAA
-738 YYAVSRWLENFV
+738 HYAVSRWLENFV
-750 DHTGMSAWIFI
+750 EHTGLSAWTFI
-761 LTFVLIMTLT
+761 LTFVVIMILT
-771 IAVAGFQYWSSANA
+771 IGVAGFQYWNSANA

-791 KKE
+791 RKE

>member
-1 MHLRLNNQLADKT
+1 
-14 KIMKNFIAILRRYSV
+14 MKNFIAILRRYSI
-29 AMVMNFA
+29 AMIMNFA
-36 GLVMAL
+36 GLVLAL

-47 LMLQVRYQVN
+47 LMLQISYQVE
-57 FDKDHPTSGRIYRV
+57 FDKGHPTSGRIYRV
-71 DKVGAADDDIFKNII
+71 DKIGAVDDDIFKNII

-116 NAIREDG
+116 NSILEDG
-123 MPAFVFKS
+123 MPPFVFKS
-131 KANIIYPDFFEV
+131 KTDVIYPDFFKV
-143 FGTEFIEGSVGAL
+143 FGTKFIEGSAEAL

-180 HILTHNEGYQFGA
+180 HILTHNEGYKFGA

-219 LNVGQLHEGN
+219 LNVGSLHEGN

-240 LDSSDS
+240 LDSADN

-251 QNFNDNYNYE
+251 QNFNDNYNYT
-261 DTDWLTDIELT
+261 DSDWLTDIELT
-272 PIEDIYFEDAGSAI
+272 PIEEIYFGDEGSTI

-295 WMLICISILVML
+295 WILICISILLML

-333 LGSSVAK
+333 LGSSIGK
-340 LRSELILEAVLFSIA
+340 LRGELMLEAVLFSLA
-355 AFAVALGIVSPVSQW
+355 AFIVALGVMYPVSDW
-370 LVSQGVSDMIFD
+370 LVALGVSDMTFD
-382 FASQFPVMLI
+382 FTSKLSLVLI
-392 AGLIS
+392 TGLIS
-397 IVIGLV
+397 IVIGLA
-403 AGLYPSF
+403 AGVYPSF

-420 LQGNFAFSLAGRRFR
+420 LQGNFAFSVAGRRFR

-519 TFTLELGGQQVRC
+519 TFTLELEGQQVRC

-564 MNQTLKDLGGKIE
+564 MNQRLKDLGGKIE

-585 IGQTGDVR
+585 IGQTSDVR
-593 INSLRNDTAPI
+593 INSLRNETAPI

-611 DFATLGYTYIRLQD
+611 DFATLGYVYIRLQKV
-625 GYDKTDMTEKINAIL
+625 YDKTGVTEKINAIL
-640 AEMDPSYLFEV
+640 TEMDPSYLFEV
-651 EFYDDVMERVY
+651 EYYEEVMERVY
-662 ESEIKQGKIISIFSL
+662 ESEIRQGKIISIFSL

-705 KVYGAETAGLVLDGL
+705 KVYGAETAGLMLDGL
-720 KRYAM
+720 KRYAI

-738 YYAVSRWLENFV
+738 HYAVSRWLENFV
-750 DHTGMSAWIFI
+750 EHTGLSAWTFI
-761 LTFVLIMTLT
+761 LTFVVIMILT
-771 IAVAGFQYWSSANA
+771 IGVAGFQYWNSANA

-791 KKE
+791 RKE

>member
-1 MHLRLNNQLADKT
+1 
-14 KIMKNFIAILRRYSV
+14 MKNFIAILRRYSV
-29 AMVMNFA
+29 AMVMNFV
-36 GLVMAL
+36 GLVLAL

-47 LMLQVRYQVN
+47 LMLQVGYQMD
-57 FDKDHPTSGRIYRV
+57 FDKEHPTSGRIYRV

-86 PRGYADDIIGSSPHI
+86 PRGYADDVIKSSPHI
-101 IAGTIDCPFIGETVF
+101 IAGSIDCPFIGETVF
-116 NAIREDG
+116 NAILDNDS
-123 MPAFVFKS
+123 PAFIFKS
-131 KANIIYPDFFEV
+131 ETNVIYPDFFKV
-143 FGTEFIEGSVGAL
+143 FGTEFIEGSAEAL

-180 HILTHNEGYQFGA
+180 HIMTHNEGYQFGE

-207 FPANSQIGNHIY
+207 FPENSQIGNHIY
-219 LNVGQLHEGN
+219 LHVGSLHEGN

-240 LDSSDS
+240 LDSSDN

-251 QNFNDNYNYE
+251 QNFNDNYNY
-261 DTDWLTDIELT
+261 TDSEWLTDIELT
-272 PIEDIYFEDAGSAI
+272 PIEEIYFEDEGSTI
-286 WKTGSRKQV
+286 WRTGSKKQA

-333 LGSSVAK
+333 LGSSIGK
-340 LRSELILEAVLFSIA
+340 LRGELILEAVLFCFAAFSIA
-355 AFAVALGIVSPVSQW
+355 LAVISPVSRW
-370 LVSQGVSDMIFD
+370 LMSQGISDMAFD
-382 FASQFPVMLI
+382 FTSQFSLI
-392 AGLIS
+392 LITGSIS
-397 IVIGLV
+397 IAIGLV

-420 LQGNFAFSLAGRRFR
+420 LQGNFAFSIAGRRFR
-435 TVMITLQF
+435 TVMIALQF

-475 AVVQISAEQYQF
+475 AVVQISSEHYQF

-519 TFTLELGGQQVRC
+519 TFTLELGGEQVRC

-544 MGIPVVDGR
+544 MGIPVIDGR

-577 ITEGMGSI
+577 ITEGMGSV
-585 IGQTGDVR
+585 IGQTGNVR
-593 INSLRNDTAPI
+593 INSLRNETAPI

-611 DFATLGYTYIRLQD
+611 DFATLGYTYIRLQE
-625 GYDKTDMTEKINAIL
+625 GYDKTDVTEKISEIL
-640 AEMDPSYLFEV
+640 YEMDPSYLFEV
-651 EFYDDVMERVY
+651 EFYDEVMERVY
-662 ESEIKQGKIISIFSL
+662 EYEIKQGKIISIFSL

-686 VFGQVLL
+686 VFGQVLI

-705 KVYGAETAGLVLDGL
+705 KVYGAEIPRLVLDGL
-720 KRYAM
+720 KRYM
-725 IGIVSYAIAVPAA
+725 VIGTISYIIAVPTA
-738 YYAVSRWLENFV
+738 YYAVNRWLESFV
-750 DHTGMSAWIFI
+750 EHNGMSAWTFI
-761 LTFVLIMTLT
+761 LTFVVIMTLT
-771 IAVAGFQYWSSANA
+771 IAVAGFQYWSGANA
-785 DPAEAL
+785 DPAGAL

>member
-1 MHLRLNNQLADKT
+1 
-14 KIMKNFIAILRRYSV
+14 MKNFIAILRRYSV
-29 AMVMNFA
+29 AMVMNFV
-36 GLVMAL
+36 GLVLAL

-47 LMLQVRYQVN
+47 LMLQVGYQMD
-57 FDKDHPTSGRIYRV
+57 FDKEHPTSGRIYRV

-86 PRGYADDIIGSSPHI
+86 PRGYADDVIKSSPHI
-101 IAGTIDCPFIGETVF
+101 LAGSIDCPFIGETVF
-116 NAIREDG
+116 NAILDNDS
-123 MPAFVFKS
+123 PAFIFKS
-131 KANIIYPDFFEV
+131 ETNVIYPDFFKV
-143 FGTEFIEGSVGAL
+143 FGTEFIEGSAEAL

-180 HILTHNEGYQFGA
+180 HIMTHNEGYQFGE

-207 FPANSQIGNHIY
+207 FPENSQIGNHIY
-219 LNVGQLHEGN
+219 LHVGSLHEGN

-240 LDSSDS
+240 LDSSDN

-251 QNFNDNYNYE
+251 QNFNDNYNYT
-261 DTDWLTDIELT
+261 DSDWLTDIELT
-272 PIEDIYFEDAGSAI
+272 PIEDIYFEDEGSTI
-286 WKTGSRKQV
+286 WKTGSKKQA

-322 MRVKAVNTRKV
+322 VRVKAVNTRKV
-333 LGSSVAK
+333 LGSSIGK
-340 LRSELILEAVLFSIA
+340 LRGELILEAVLFCFAAFSIA
-355 AFAVALGIVSPVSQW
+355 LAVISPVSRW
-370 LVSQGVSDMIFD
+370 LMSQGISDMGFD
-382 FASQFPVMLI
+382 FTSQFSLI
-392 AGLIS
+392 LITGSIS

-420 LQGNFAFSLAGRRFR
+420 LQGNFAFSIAGRRFR
-435 TVMITLQF
+435 TVMIALQF

-475 AVVQISAEQYQF
+475 AVVQISSEQYQF

-519 TFTLELGGQQVRC
+519 TFTLELGGEQVRC

-544 MGIPVVDGR
+544 MGIPVIDGR

-577 ITEGMGSI
+577 ITEGMGSV
-585 IGQTGDVR
+585 IGQTGNVR
-593 INSLRNDTAPI
+593 INSLRNETAPI

-611 DFATLGYTYIRLQD
+611 DFAILGYTYIRLQE
-625 GYDKTDMTEKINAIL
+625 GYDKTDVTEKISAIL
-640 AEMDPSYLFEV
+640 YEMDPSYLFEV
-651 EFYDDVMERVY
+651 EFYDEVMERVY

-677 LAAALSLIG
+677 LAAALSLIV

-705 KVYGAETAGLVLDGL
+705 KVYGAETPRLVLDGL
-720 KRYAM
+720 KRYVV
-725 IGIVSYAIAVPAA
+725 IGIISYIIAVPTA
-738 YYAVSRWLENFV
+738 YYAVNRWLESFV
-750 DHTGMSAWIFI
+750 EHNGMSAWTFI
-761 LTFVLIMTLT
+761 LTFVVIMTLT
-771 IAVAGFQYWSSANA
+771 IAVAGFQYWSGANA
-785 DPAEAL
+785 DPAGAL

>member
-1 MHLRLNNQLADKT
+1 MN
-14 KIMKNFIAILRRYSV
+14 NFIAILRRYSV
-29 AMVMNFA
+29 AMVMNFV
-36 GLVMAL
+36 GLVLAL

-47 LMLQVRYQVN
+47 LMLQVGYQMD

-71 DKVGAADDDIFKNII
+71 DKVGASDDDIFKNII
-86 PRGYADDIIGSSPHI
+86 PRGYADDIIQSSPHI
-101 IAGTIDCPFIGETVF
+101 VAGSIDCPFIGETVF
-116 NAIREDG
+116 NAILDDD
-123 MPAFVFKS
+123 MPTFVFRS
-131 KANIIYPDFFEV
+131 KTNVIYPDFFKV
-143 FGTEFIEGSVGAL
+143 FGTEFVEGSAEAL

-180 HILTHNEGYQFGA
+180 HIMTHNEGYQFGE
-193 GRTKEFSVGAVYKD
+193 GRTKEFSIGAVYKD

-219 LNVGQLHEGN
+219 LHVGPLHEGN

-240 LDSSDS
+240 LDSSDN

-251 QNFNDNYNYE
+251 QNFNDNYNY
-261 DTDWLTDIELT
+261 TDSEWLTDIELT
-272 PIEDIYFEDAGSAI
+272 PIEDIYFEDGGSTI
-286 WKTGSRKQV
+286 WKTGSRKQA

-333 LGSSVAK
+333 LGSSIGK
-340 LRSELILEAVLFSIA
+340 LRGELILEAVLFCFA
-355 AFAVALGIVSPVSQW
+355 AFAVALAAISPVSRW
-370 LVSQGVSDMIFD
+370 LVSQGISDMAFD
-382 FASQFPVMLI
+382 FPSQFSLMLI
-392 AGLIS
+392 TGSIS
-397 IVIGLV
+397 IIIGLV
-403 AGLYPSF
+403 SGLYPSF

-420 LQGNFAFSLAGRRFR
+420 LQGNFAFSIAGRRFR
-435 TVMITLQF
+435 TIMITLQF
-443 AITFALMIFALTVY
+443 AITFALMIFALTVF

-519 TFTLELGGQQVRC
+519 TFTLELGGEQVRC
-532 FSIYCSHNFLDV
+532 FSMYCSHNFLDV
-544 MGIPVVDGR
+544 MGIPVIDGR
-553 NFLVSDVGNAI
+553 NFLVSDIGNAI

-585 IGQTGDVR
+585 IGQTGEVR
-593 INSLRNDTAPI
+593 INSLRNETAPI

-611 DFATLGYTYIRLQD
+611 DFATLGYTYIRLQE
-625 GYDKTDMTEKINAIL
+625 GYDKTDVTEKISSIL
-640 AEMDPSYLFEV
+640 YEMDPSYLFEI
-651 EFYDDVMERVY
+651 EFYDDVMETVY
-662 ESEIKQGKIISIFSL
+662 QAELKQGKIISIFSL

-705 KVYGAETAGLVLDGL
+705 KVYGAETTGLVIDGL
-720 KRYAM
+720 KRYVT
-725 IGIVSYAIAVPAA
+725 IGIVSYIIAVPAA
-738 YYAVSRWLENFV
+738 YYAVSRWLESFV
-750 DHTGMSAWIFI
+750 EQTGVSAWIFI
-761 LTFVLIMTLT
+761 VTFAVIMTLT

>member
-1 MHLRLNNQLADKT
+1 
-14 KIMKNFIAILRRYSV
+14 MKNFIAILRRYSV
-29 AMVMNFA
+29 AMVMNFV
-36 GLVMAL
+36 GLVLAL

-47 LMLQVRYQVN
+47 LMLQVGYQMD
-57 FDKDHPTSGRIYRV
+57 FDKEHPTSGRIYRV

-86 PRGYADDIIGSSPHI
+86 PRGYADDVIKSSPHI
-101 IAGTIDCPFIGETVF
+101 IAGSIDCPFIGETVF
-116 NAIREDG
+116 NAILDNDS
-123 MPAFVFKS
+123 PAFIFKS
-131 KANIIYPDFFEV
+131 ETNVIYPDFFKV
-143 FGTEFIEGSVGAL
+143 FGTEFIEGSAEAL

-180 HILTHNEGYQFGA
+180 HIMTHNEGYQFGE

-207 FPANSQIGNHIY
+207 FPENSQIGNHIY
-219 LNVGQLHEGN
+219 LHVGSLHEGN

-240 LDSSDS
+240 LDSSDN

-251 QNFNDNYNYE
+251 QNFNDNYNY
-261 DTDWLTDIELT
+261 TDSEWLTDIELT
-272 PIEDIYFEDAGSAI
+272 PIEEIYFEDEGSTI
-286 WKTGSRKQV
+286 WKTGSKKQA

-333 LGSSVAK
+333 LGSSIGK
-340 LRSELILEAVLFSIA
+340 LRGELILEAVLFCFAAFSIA
-355 AFAVALGIVSPVSQW
+355 LAVISPVSRW
-370 LVSQGVSDMIFD
+370 LMSQGISDMAFD
-382 FASQFPVMLI
+382 FTSQFSLI
-392 AGLIS
+392 LITGSIS

-420 LQGNFAFSLAGRRFR
+420 LQGNFAFSIAGRRFR
-435 TVMITLQF
+435 TVMIALQF

-475 AVVQISAEQYQF
+475 AVVQISSEQYQF

-519 TFTLELGGQQVRC
+519 TFTLELGGEQVRC

-544 MGIPVVDGR
+544 MGIPVIDGR

-577 ITEGMGSI
+577 ITEGIGSV
-585 IGQTGDVR
+585 IGQTGNVR
-593 INSLRNDTAPI
+593 INSLRNETAPI

-611 DFATLGYTYIRLQD
+611 DFATLGYTYIRLQE
-625 GYDKTDMTEKINAIL
+625 GYDKTDVTEKISAIL
-640 AEMDPSYLFEV
+640 YEMDPSYLFQV
-651 EFYDDVMERVY
+651 EFYDEVMERVY
-662 ESEIKQGKIISIFSL
+662 EYEIKQGKIISIFSL

-686 VFGQVLL
+686 VFGQVLI

-705 KVYGAETAGLVLDGL
+705 KVYGAEIPRLVLDGL
-720 KRYAM
+720 KRYM
-725 IGIVSYAIAVPAA
+725 VIGIISYIIAVPTA
-738 YYAVSRWLENFV
+738 YYSVNRWLESFV
-750 DHTGMSAWIFI
+750 EHNGMSAWTFI
-761 LTFVLIMTLT
+761 LTFVVIMTLT
-771 IAVAGFQYWSSANA
+771 IAVAGFQYWSGANA
-785 DPAEAL
+785 DPAGAL

>member
-1 MHLRLNNQLADKT
+1 
-14 KIMKNFIAILRRYSV
+14 MKNFIAILRRYSI
-29 AMVMNFA
+29 AMVMNFV
-36 GLVMAL
+36 GLVLAL

-47 LMLQVRYQVN
+47 LMLQVGYQMD
-57 FDKDHPTSGRIYRV
+57 FDNGHPTSGRIYRV

-86 PRGYADDIIGSSPHI
+86 PRGYADDVIKSSPHI
-101 IAGTIDCPFIGETVF
+101 IAGSIDCPFIGETVF
-116 NAIREDG
+116 NAILDNDS
-123 MPAFVFKS
+123 PAFIFKS
-131 KANIIYPDFFEV
+131 ETNVIYPDFFKV
-143 FGTEFIEGSVGAL
+143 FGTEFIEGSAEAL

-180 HILTHNEGYQFGA
+180 HIMTHNEGYQFGE

-207 FPANSQIGNHIY
+207 FPENSQIGNHIY
-219 LNVGQLHEGN
+219 LHVGSLHEGN

-240 LDSSDS
+240 LDSSDN

-251 QNFNDNYNYE
+251 QNFNDNYNY
-261 DTDWLTDIELT
+261 TDSEWLTDIELT
-272 PIEDIYFEDAGSAI
+272 PIEEIYFEDEGSTI
-286 WKTGSRKQV
+286 WKTGSKKQAL
-295 WMLICISILVML
+295 MLICISILVML
-307 IGGINYATFFTSLAP
+307 TGGINYATFFTSLAP

-333 LGSSVAK
+333 LGSSIGK
-340 LRSELILEAVLFSIA
+340 LRGELILEAVLFCFAAFSIA
-355 AFAVALGIVSPVSQW
+355 LAVISPVSRW
-370 LVSQGVSDMIFD
+370 LMSQGISDMPFD
-382 FASQFPVMLI
+382 FTSQFSLI
-392 AGLIS
+392 LITGSIS

-420 LQGNFAFSLAGRRFR
+420 LQGNFAFSIAGRRFR
-435 TVMITLQF
+435 TVMIALQF

-475 AVVQISAEQYQF
+475 AVVQISSEQYQF

-519 TFTLELGGQQVRC
+519 TFTLELGGEQVRC

-544 MGIPVVDGR
+544 MGIPVIDGR

-577 ITEGMGSI
+577 ITEGMGSV
-585 IGQTGDVR
+585 IGQTGNVR
-593 INSLRNDTAPI
+593 INSLRNETAPI

-611 DFATLGYTYIRLQD
+611 DFATLGYTYIRLQE
-625 GYDKTDMTEKINAIL
+625 GYDKTDVTEKISAIL
-640 AEMDPSYLFEV
+640 YEMDPSYLFQV
-651 EFYDDVMERVY
+651 EFYDEVMERVY
-662 ESEIKQGKIISIFSL
+662 EYEIKQGKIISIFSL

-686 VFGQVLL
+686 VFGQVLI

-705 KVYGAETAGLVLDGL
+705 KVYGAEIPRLVLDGL
-720 KRYAM
+720 KRYM
-725 IGIVSYAIAVPAA
+725 VIGIISYIIAVPTA
-738 YYAVSRWLENFV
+738 YYSVNRWLESFV
-750 DHTGMSAWIFI
+750 EHNGMSAWTFI
-761 LTFVLIMTLT
+761 LTFVVIMTLT
-771 IAVAGFQYWSSANA
+771 IAVAGFQYWSGANA
-785 DPAEAL
+785 DPAGAL

>member
-1 MHLRLNNQLADKT
+1 
-14 KIMKNFIAILRRYSV
+14 MKNFIAILRRYSV
-29 AMVMNFA
+29 AMVMNFV
-36 GLVMAL
+36 GLVLAL

-47 LMLQVRYQVN
+47 LMLQVGYQMD
-57 FDKDHPTSGRIYRV
+57 FDKEHPTSGRIYRV

-86 PRGYADDIIGSSPHI
+86 PRGYADDVIKSSPHI
-101 IAGTIDCPFIGETVF
+101 LAGSIDCPFIGETVF
-116 NAIREDG
+116 NAILDNDS
-123 MPAFVFKS
+123 PAFIFKS
-131 KANIIYPDFFEV
+131 ETNVIYPDFFKV
-143 FGTEFIEGSVGAL
+143 FGTEFIEGSAEAL

-180 HILTHNEGYQFGA
+180 HIMTHNEGYQFGE

-207 FPANSQIGNHIY
+207 FPENSQIGNHIY
-219 LNVGQLHEGN
+219 LHVGSLHEGN

-240 LDSSDS
+240 LDSSDN

-251 QNFNDNYNYE
+251 QNFNDNYNYT
-261 DTDWLTDIELT
+261 DSDWLTDIELT
-272 PIEDIYFEDAGSAI
+272 PIEDIYFEDEGSTI
-286 WKTGSRKQV
+286 WKTGSKKQA

-322 MRVKAVNTRKV
+322 VRVKAVNTRKV
-333 LGSSVAK
+333 LGSSIGK
-340 LRSELILEAVLFSIA
+340 LRGELILEAVLFCFAAFSIA
-355 AFAVALGIVSPVSQW
+355 LAVISPVSRW
-370 LVSQGVSDMIFD
+370 LMSQGISDMGFD
-382 FASQFPVMLI
+382 FTSQFSLI
-392 AGLIS
+392 LITGSIS

-420 LQGNFAFSLAGRRFR
+420 LQGNFAFSIAGRRFR
-435 TVMITLQF
+435 TVMIALQF

-475 AVVQISAEQYQF
+475 AVVQISSEQYQF

-519 TFTLELGGQQVRC
+519 TFTLELGGEQVRC

-544 MGIPVVDGR
+544 MGIPVIDGR
-553 NFLVSDVGNAI
+553 NFMVSDVGNAI

-577 ITEGMGSI
+577 ITEGMGSV
-585 IGQTGDVR
+585 IGQTGNVR
-593 INSLRNDTAPI
+593 INSLRNETAPI

-611 DFATLGYTYIRLQD
+611 DFATLGYTYIRLQE
-625 GYDKTDMTEKINAIL
+625 GYDKIDVTEKISAIL
-640 AEMDPSYLFEV
+640 YEMDPSYLFEV
-651 EFYDDVMERVY
+651 EFYDDVMEKVY

-686 VFGQVLL
+686 VFGQVLI

-705 KVYGAETAGLVLDGL
+705 KVYGAETPRLVLDGL
-720 KRYAM
+720 KRYM
-725 IGIVSYAIAVPAA
+725 VIGTISYIIAVPTA
-738 YYAVSRWLENFV
+738 YYAVNRWLESFV
-750 DHTGMSAWIFI
+750 EHNGMSAWTFI
-761 LTFVLIMTLT
+761 LTFVVIMTLT
-771 IAVAGFQYWSSANA
+771 IAVAGFQYWSGANA
-785 DPAEAL
+785 DPAGAL

>member
-1 MHLRLNNQLADKT
+1 
-14 KIMKNFIAILRRYSV
+14 MKNSIAILRRYSV
-29 AMVMNFA
+29 AMIMNFA
-36 GLVMAL
+36 GLVLAL

-47 LMLQVRYQVN
+47 LMLQICYQVG
-57 FDKDHPTSGRIYRV
+57 FDKGHPTSGRIYRV

-101 IAGTIDCPFIGETVF
+101 IAGSIDCPFIGETIF

-131 KANIIYPDFFEV
+131 KTNVIYPDFFKV
-143 FGTEFIEGSVGAL
+143 FGTEFIEGSAEAL

-167 LAKKLYGNESAIG
+167 LAKKLYGDESAIG
-180 HILTHNEGYQFGA
+180 HIMTHNEGYQFGE

-219 LNVGQLHEGN
+219 LHVGPLHAGN
-229 YGGANFACWVL
+229 YGGANFACGVL
-240 LDSSDS
+240 LDSSDN

-251 QNFNDNYNYE
+251 QNFNDKYNY
-261 DTDWLTDIELT
+261 TDSEWLTDIELT
-272 PIEDIYFEDAGSAI
+272 PIEDIYFEDGGSTI
-286 WKTGSRKQV
+286 WKTGSRKQA

-333 LGSSVAK
+333 LGSSIGK
-340 LRSELILEAVLFSIA
+340 LRGELILEAVLFCFAAFSIA
-355 AFAVALGIVSPVSQW
+355 LAVISPVSRW
-370 LVSQGVSDMIFD
+370 LMSQGISDMAFD
-382 FASQFPVMLI
+382 FTSQFSLI
-392 AGLIS
+392 LITGSIS

-420 LQGNFAFSLAGRRFR
+420 LQGNFAFSIAGRRFR
-435 TVMITLQF
+435 TVMIALQF

-475 AVVQISAEQYQF
+475 AVVQISSEQYQF

-519 TFTLELGGQQVRC
+519 TFTLELGGEQVRC

-544 MGIPVVDGR
+544 MGIPVIEGN
-553 NFLVSDVGNAI
+553 NFHVSDVGKAI
-564 MNQTLKDLGGKIE
+564 MNQTLKDLGGIE
-577 ITEGMGSI
+577 ITESMGSI
-585 IGQTGDVR
+585 IGQTGKVR
-593 INSLRNDTAPI
+593 INSLRNETAPI

-611 DFATLGYTYIRLQD
+611 DFATLGYTYIRLRK
-625 GYDKTDMTEKINAIL
+625 GYDKTDVTEKISAIL
-640 AEMDPSYLFEV
+640 YEMDPSYLFEI
-651 EFYDDVMERVY
+651 EFYDDVMEKVY

-720 KRYAM
+720 KRYVI
-725 IGIVSYAIAVPAA
+725 IGIVSYVIAIPTA
-738 YYAVSRWLENFV
+738 YYAVSRWLESFV
-750 DHTGMSAWIFI
+750 EHTGLSVWTFIFTFVTI
-761 LTFVLIMTLT
+761 LTLTLI
-771 IAVAGFQYWSSANA
+771 IAGIQYWHSADA
-785 DPAEAL
+785 DPANAL
-791 KKE
+791 KTE

>member
-1 MHLRLNNQLADKT
+1 
-14 KIMKNFIAILRRYSV
+14 MKNFIAILRRYSI
-29 AMVMNFA
+29 AMIMNFA
-36 GLVMAL
+36 GLVLAL

-47 LMLQVRYQVN
+47 LMLQISYQVE
-57 FDKDHPTSGRIYRV
+57 FDKGHPTSGRIYRV
-71 DKVGAADDDIFKNII
+71 DKIGAVDDDIFKNII

-116 NAIREDG
+116 NSILEDG
-123 MPAFVFKS
+123 MPPFAFKS
-131 KANIIYPDFFEV
+131 KTDVIYPDFFKV
-143 FGTEFIEGSVGAL
+143 FGTKFIEGSAEAL

-180 HILTHNEGYQFGA
+180 HILTHNEGYKFGA

-219 LNVGQLHEGN
+219 LNVGSLHEGN
-229 YGGANFACWVL
+229 YGGANFACLVL
-240 LDSSDS
+240 LDSADN

-251 QNFNDNYNYE
+251 QNFNDNYNYT
-261 DTDWLTDIELT
+261 DSDWLTDIELT
-272 PIEDIYFEDAGSAI
+272 PIEEIYFGDEGSTI

-295 WMLICISILVML
+295 WILICISILVML

-333 LGSSVAK
+333 LGSSIGK
-340 LRSELILEAVLFSIA
+340 LRGELMLEAVLFSLA
-355 AFAVALGIVSPVSQW
+355 AFIVALGVMYPVSDW
-370 LVSQGVSDMIFD
+370 LVALGVSDMTFD
-382 FASQFPVMLI
+382 FTSKLSLVLI
-392 AGLIS
+392 TGLIS
-397 IVIGLV
+397 IVIGLA
-403 AGLYPSF
+403 AGVYPSF

-420 LQGNFAFSLAGRRFR
+420 LQGNFAFSVAGRRFR

-519 TFTLELGGQQVRC
+519 TFTLELEGQQVRC

-564 MNQTLKDLGGKIE
+564 MNQRLKDLGGKIE

-585 IGQTGDVR
+585 IGQTSDVR
-593 INSLRNDTAPI
+593 INSLRNETAPI

-611 DFATLGYTYIRLQD
+611 DFATLGYVYIRLQKV
-625 GYDKTDMTEKINAIL
+625 YDKTGVTEKINAIL
-640 AEMDPSYLFEV
+640 TEMDPSNFFEV
-651 EFYDDVMERVY
+651 EYYEEVMERVY
-662 ESEIKQGKIISIFSL
+662 ESEIRQGKIISIFSL

-705 KVYGAETAGLVLDGL
+705 KVYGAETAGLMLDGL
-720 KRYAM
+720 KRYAI

-738 YYAVSRWLENFV
+738 HYAVSRWLENFV
-750 DHTGMSAWIFI
+750 EHTGLSAWTFI
-761 LTFVLIMTLT
+761 LTFVVIMILT
-771 IAVAGFQYWSSANA
+771 IGVAGFQYWNSANA

-791 KKE
+791 RKE

>member
-1 MHLRLNNQLADKT
+1 
-14 KIMKNFIAILRRYSV
+14 MKNFIAILRRYSI
-29 AMVMNFA
+29 AMIMNFA
-36 GLVMAL
+36 GLVLAL

-47 LMLQVRYQVN
+47 LMLQISYQVE
-57 FDKDHPTSGRIYRV
+57 FDKGHPTSGRIYRV
-71 DKVGAADDDIFKNII
+71 DKIGAVDDDIFKNII

-116 NAIREDG
+116 NAILEDG
-123 MPAFVFKS
+123 MPPFAFKS
-131 KANIIYPDFFEV
+131 KTDVIYPDFFKV
-143 FGTEFIEGSVGAL
+143 FGTKFIEGSAEAL

-180 HILTHNEGYQFGA
+180 HILTHNEGYKFGA

-219 LNVGQLHEGN
+219 LNVGSLHEGN

-240 LDSSDS
+240 LDSADN

-251 QNFNDNYNYE
+251 QNFNDNYNYT
-261 DTDWLTDIELT
+261 DSDWLTDIELT
-272 PIEDIYFEDAGSAI
+272 PIEEIYFGDEGSTI

-295 WMLICISILVML
+295 WILICISILVML

-333 LGSSVAK
+333 LGSSIGK
-340 LRSELILEAVLFSIA
+340 LRGELMLEAVLFSLA
-355 AFAVALGIVSPVSQW
+355 AFIVALGVMYPVSDW
-370 LVSQGVSDMIFD
+370 LVALGVSDMTFD
-382 FASQFPVMLI
+382 FTSKLSLVLI
-392 AGLIS
+392 TGLIS
-397 IVIGLV
+397 IVIGLA
-403 AGLYPSF
+403 AGVYPSF

-420 LQGNFAFSLAGRRFR
+420 LQGNFAFSVAGRRFR

-519 TFTLELGGQQVRC
+519 TFTLELEGQQVRC

-564 MNQTLKDLGGKIE
+564 MNQRLKDLGGKIE

-585 IGQTGDVR
+585 IGQTSDVR
-593 INSLRNDTAPI
+593 INSLRNETAPI

-611 DFATLGYTYIRLQD
+611 DFATLGYVYIRLQKV
-625 GYDKTDMTEKINAIL
+625 YDKTGVTEKINAIL
-640 AEMDPSYLFEV
+640 TEMDPSYFFEV
-651 EFYDDVMERVY
+651 EYYEEVMERVY
-662 ESEIKQGKIISIFSL
+662 ESEIRQGKIISIFSL

-705 KVYGAETAGLVLDGL
+705 KVYGAETAGLMLDGL
-720 KRYAM
+720 KRYAI

-738 YYAVSRWLENFV
+738 HYAVSRWLENFV
-750 DHTGMSAWIFI
+750 EHTGLSAWTFI
-761 LTFVLIMTLT
+761 LTFVVIMILT
-771 IAVAGFQYWSSANA
+771 IGVAGFQYWNSANA

-791 KKE
+791 RKE

>member
-1 MHLRLNNQLADKT
+1 
-14 KIMKNFIAILRRYSV
+14 MKNFIAILRRYSV
-29 AMVMNFA
+29 AMVMNFV
-36 GLVMAL
+36 GLVLAL

-47 LMLQVRYQVN
+47 LMLQVGYQMD
-57 FDKDHPTSGRIYRV
+57 FDKEHPTSGRIYRV

-86 PRGYADDIIGSSPHI
+86 PRGYADDIIKSSPHI
-101 IAGTIDCPFIGETVF
+101 LAGSIDCPFIGETVF
-116 NAIREDG
+116 NAILDNDS
-123 MPAFVFKS
+123 PAFIFKS
-131 KANIIYPDFFEV
+131 ETNVIYPDFFKV
-143 FGTEFIEGSVGAL
+143 FGTEFIEGSAEAL

-180 HILTHNEGYQFGA
+180 HIMTHNEGYQFGE

-207 FPANSQIGNHIY
+207 FPENSQIGNHIY
-219 LNVGQLHEGN
+219 LHVGSLHEGN

-240 LDSSDS
+240 LDSSDN
-246 KELVE
+246 KKLVE
-251 QNFNDNYNYE
+251 QNFNENYNYT
-261 DTDWLTDIELT
+261 DSDWLTDIELT
-272 PIEDIYFEDAGSAI
+272 PIEEIYFEDEGSTI
-286 WKTGSRKQV
+286 WKTGSKKQA

-333 LGSSVAK
+333 LGSSIGK
-340 LRSELILEAVLFSIA
+340 LRGELILEAVLFCFA
-355 AFAVALGIVSPVSQW
+355 AFVIALTVISPVSRW
-370 LVSQGVSDMIFD
+370 LMSQGISDMAFD
-382 FASQFPVMLI
+382 FASQLLLI
-392 AGLIS
+392 LITGAIS
-397 IVIGLV
+397 IIIGLA

-420 LQGNFAFSLAGRRFR
+420 LQGNFAFSIAGRRFR
-435 TVMITLQF
+435 TVMIVLQF

-475 AVVQISAEQYQF
+475 AVVQISSEQYQF

-519 TFTLELGGQQVRC
+519 TFTLELGGEQVRC

-544 MGIPVVDGR
+544 MGIPVIDGR

-577 ITEGMGSI
+577 ITKGMGSV
-585 IGQTGDVR
+585 IGQTGNVR
-593 INSLRNDTAPI
+593 INSLRNETAPI

-611 DFATLGYTYIRLQD
+611 DFATLGYTYIRLQE
-625 GYDKTDMTEKINAIL
+625 GYDKTDVTEKISAL
-640 AEMDPSYLFEV
+640 LYEMDPSYLFEV
-651 EFYDDVMERVY
+651 EFYDDVMETVY
-662 ESEIKQGKIISIFSL
+662 QAELKQGKIISIFSL

-705 KVYGAETAGLVLDGL
+705 KVYGAETAGLVMDGL
-720 KRYAM
+720 KRYVT
-725 IGIVSYAIAVPAA
+725 IGIVSYIIAVPAA
-738 YYAVSRWLENFV
+738 YYAVSRWLESFV
-750 DHTGMSAWIFI
+750 EHNGMSAWTFI
-761 LTFVLIMTLT
+761 LTFVMIMVLT

-785 DPAEAL
+785 DPAKAL

>member
-1 MHLRLNNQLADKT
+1 
-14 KIMKNFIAILRRYSV
+14 MKNFIAILRRYSV
-29 AMVMNFA
+29 AMVMNFV
-36 GLVMAL
+36 GLVLAL

-47 LMLQVRYQVN
+47 LMLQVGYQMD
-57 FDKDHPTSGRIYRV
+57 FDKEHPTSGRIYRV

-86 PRGYADDIIGSSPHI
+86 PRGYADDVIKSSPHI
-101 IAGTIDCPFIGETVF
+101 IAGSIDCPFIGETVF
-116 NAIREDG
+116 NAILDNDS
-123 MPAFVFKS
+123 PAFIFKS
-131 KANIIYPDFFEV
+131 ETNVIYPDFFKV
-143 FGTEFIEGSVGAL
+143 FGIEFIEGSAEAL

-180 HILTHNEGYQFGA
+180 HIMTHNEGYQFGE

-207 FPANSQIGNHIY
+207 FPENSQIGNHIY
-219 LNVGQLHEGN
+219 LHVGSLHEGN

-240 LDSSDS
+240 LDSSDN

-251 QNFNDNYNYE
+251 QNFNDNYNY
-261 DTDWLTDIELT
+261 TDSEWLTDIELT
-272 PIEDIYFEDAGSAI
+272 PIEEIYFEDEGSTI
-286 WKTGSRKQV
+286 WRTGSKKQA

-333 LGSSVAK
+333 LGSSIGK
-340 LRSELILEAVLFSIA
+340 LRGELILEAVLFCFAAFSIA
-355 AFAVALGIVSPVSQW
+355 LAVISPVSRW
-370 LVSQGVSDMIFD
+370 LMSQGISDMAFD
-382 FASQFPVMLI
+382 FTSQFSLI
-392 AGLIS
+392 LITGSIS
-397 IVIGLV
+397 IAIGLV

-420 LQGNFAFSLAGRRFR
+420 LQGNFAFSIAGRRFR
-435 TVMITLQF
+435 TVMIALQF

-475 AVVQISAEQYQF
+475 AVVQISSEQYQF

-519 TFTLELGGQQVRC
+519 TFTLELGGEQVRC

-544 MGIPVVDGR
+544 MGIPVIDGR

-577 ITEGMGSI
+577 ITEGMGSV
-585 IGQTGDVR
+585 IGQTGNVR
-593 INSLRNDTAPI
+593 INSLRNETAPI

-611 DFATLGYTYIRLQD
+611 DFATLGYTYIRLQE
-625 GYDKTDMTEKINAIL
+625 GYDKTDVTEKISEIL
-640 AEMDPSYLFEV
+640 YEMDPSYLFEV
-651 EFYDDVMERVY
+651 EFYDEVMERVY
-662 ESEIKQGKIISIFSL
+662 EYEIKQGKIISIFSL

-686 VFGQVLL
+686 VFGQVLI

-705 KVYGAETAGLVLDGL
+705 KVYGAEIPRLVLDGL
-720 KRYAM
+720 KRYM
-725 IGIVSYAIAVPAA
+725 VIGTISYIIAVPTA
-738 YYAVSRWLENFV
+738 YYAVNRWLESFV
-750 DHTGMSAWIFI
+750 EHNGMSALTFI
-761 LTFVLIMTLT
+761 LTFVVIMTLT
-771 IAVAGFQYWSSANA
+771 IAVAGFQYWSGANA
-785 DPAEAL
+785 DPAGAL

>member
-1 MHLRLNNQLADKT
+1 
-14 KIMKNFIAILRRYSV
+14 MKNFIAILRRYSV
-29 AMVMNFA
+29 AMVMNFV
-36 GLVMAL
+36 GLVLAL

-47 LMLQVRYQVN
+47 LMLQVGYQMD
-57 FDKDHPTSGRIYRV
+57 FDKEHPTSGRIYRV

-86 PRGYADDIIGSSPHI
+86 PRGYADDIIRSSPHI
-101 IAGTIDCPFIGETVF
+101 IAGSIDCPFIGETVF
-116 NAIREDG
+116 NAILDNDS
-123 MPAFVFKS
+123 PAFIFKS
-131 KANIIYPDFFEV
+131 ETNVIYPDFFKV
-143 FGTEFIEGSVGAL
+143 FGTEFIEGSAEAL

-180 HILTHNEGYQFGA
+180 HIMTHNEGYQFGE

-207 FPANSQIGNHIY
+207 FPENSQIGNYIY
-219 LNVGQLHEGN
+219 LNVGSLHEGN

-240 LDSSDS
+240 LDSSDN

-251 QNFNDNYNYE
+251 QNFNESYNY
-261 DTDWLTDIELT
+261 TDSEWLTDIELT
-272 PIEDIYFEDAGSAI
+272 PIEEIYFEDEGSTI
-286 WKTGSRKQV
+286 WKTGSKKQA

-333 LGSSVAK
+333 LGSSIGK
-340 LRSELILEAVLFSIA
+340 LRGELILEAVFFCFAAFSIA
-355 AFAVALGIVSPVSQW
+355 LAVISPVSRW
-370 LVSQGVSDMIFD
+370 LMSQGISDMAFD
-382 FASQFPVMLI
+382 FTSQLSLI
-392 AGLIS
+392 LITGSIS

-420 LQGNFAFSLAGRRFR
+420 LQGNFAFSIAGRRFR
-435 TVMITLQF
+435 TVMIALQF

-475 AVVQISAEQYQF
+475 AVVQISSEQYQF

-519 TFTLELGGQQVRC
+519 TFTLELGGEQVRC

-544 MGIPVVDGR
+544 MGIPVIDGR

-577 ITEGMGSI
+577 ITEGMGSV
-585 IGQTGDVR
+585 IGQTGNVR
-593 INSLRNDTAPI
+593 INSLRNETAPI

-611 DFATLGYTYIRLQD
+611 DFATLGYTYIRLQE
-625 GYDKTDMTEKINAIL
+625 GYDKTDVTEKISAIL
-640 AEMDPSYLFEV
+640 YEMDPSYLFEV
-651 EFYDDVMERVY
+651 EFYDEVMERVY

-686 VFGQVLL
+686 VFGQVLI

-705 KVYGAETAGLVLDGL
+705 KVYGAEIPRLVLDGL
-720 KRYAM
+720 KRYM
-725 IGIVSYAIAVPAA
+725 VIGTISYIIAVPTA
-738 YYAVSRWLENFV
+738 YYAVNRWLESFV
-750 DHTGMSAWIFI
+750 EHNGMSAWTFI
-761 LTFVLIMTLT
+761 LTFVVIMTLT
-771 IAVAGFQYWSSANA
+771 IAVAGFQYWSGANA
-785 DPAEAL
+785 DPAGAL

>member
-1 MHLRLNNQLADKT
+1 
-14 KIMKNFIAILRRYSV
+14 MKHFIAILRRYSV
-29 AMVMNFA
+29 AMVMNFV
-36 GLVMAL
+36 GLVLAL

-47 LMLQVRYQVN
+47 LMLQVRYQMD
-57 FDKDHPTSGRIYRV
+57 FDKEHPTSGRIYRV
-71 DKVGAADDDIFKNII
+71 DKVGAASDDIFKNII
-86 PRGYADDIIGSSPHI
+86 PRGYADDIIKSSPHI
-101 IAGTIDCPFIGETVF
+101 IAGSIDCPFIGETVF
-116 NAIREDG
+116 NAIIDDET
-123 MPAFVFKS
+123 PAFVFKS
-131 KANIIYPDFFEV
+131 KTNVIYPDFFKV
-143 FGTEFIEGSVGAL
+143 FGTEFVEGSAEAL

-180 HILTHNEGYQFGA
+180 HIMTHNEGYQFGE

-207 FPANSQIGNHIY
+207 FPENSQIGNHIY
-219 LNVGQLHEGN
+219 LHVGSLHEGN
-229 YGGANFACWVL
+229 YGGANFACWVI
-240 LDSSDS
+240 LDSSDN

-251 QNFNDNYNYE
+251 ENFNNNYNY
-261 DTDWLTDIELT
+261 TDSEWLTDIELT
-272 PIEDIYFEDAGSAI
+272 PIEDIYFEDEGGAI
-286 WKTGSRKQV
+286 WKTGSRKQA

-322 MRVKAVNTRKV
+322 MRVKVVNTRKV
-333 LGSSVAK
+333 LGSSIGK
-340 LRSELILEAVLFSIA
+340 LRGELILEAVAFCFA
-355 AFAVALGIVSPVSQW
+355 AFAIALAAISPVSKW
-370 LVSQGVSDMIFD
+370 LMSKGISDMAFD
-382 FASQFPVMLI
+382 FASQILLI
-392 AGLIS
+392 LITGSIS
-397 IVIGLV
+397 IIIGLA

-420 LQGNFAFSLAGRRFR
+420 LQGNFAFSIAGRRFR

-443 AITFALMIFALTVY
+443 AITYALMIFALTVY

-475 AVVQISAEQYQF
+475 AVVQISSEQYQF

-519 TFTLELGGQQVRC
+519 TFTLELGGEQVRC

-544 MGIPVVDGR
+544 MGIPVIDGR

-577 ITEGMGSI
+577 ITEGMGSV
-585 IGQTGDVR
+585 IGQTGNVR
-593 INSLRNDTAPI
+593 INSLRNETAPI

-611 DFATLGYTYIRLQD
+611 DFATLGYTYIRLQE
-625 GYDKTDMTEKINAIL
+625 GYDKTDVTEKISAIL
-640 AEMDPSYLFEV
+640 YEMDPSYLFEV
-651 EFYDDVMERVY
+651 EFYDDVMEKVY

-705 KVYGAETAGLVLDGL
+705 KVYGADTAGLVLDGL
-720 KRYAM
+720 KRYVI
-725 IGIVSYAIAVPAA
+725 IGFVSYVIAVPTA
-738 YYAVSRWLENFV
+738 YYAVSRWLESFV
-750 DHTGMSAWIFI
+750 EHTGMSVWTYI
-761 LTFVLIMTLT
+761 LTFVMIMTLT
-771 IAVAGFQYWSSANA
+771 IVVAGFQYWHSANT

-791 KKE
+791 KTE

>member
-1 MHLRLNNQLADKT
+1 
-14 KIMKNFIAILRRYSV
+14 MKNFIAILRRYSV
-29 AMVMNFA
+29 AMVMNFV
-36 GLVMAL
+36 GLVLAL

-47 LMLQVRYQVN
+47 LMLQISYQVG
-57 FDKDHPTSGRIYRV
+57 FDKGHPTSGRIYRV
-71 DKVGAADDDIFKNII
+71 DKAGAADDDIFKNII

-101 IAGTIDCPFIGETVF
+101 LAGSIDCPFIGETVF
-116 NAIREDG
+116 NAIIEDG
-123 MPAFVFKS
+123 MPTFVFKS
-131 KANIIYPDFFEV
+131 KTNVIYPDFFEV
-143 FGTEFIEGSVGAL
+143 FGTEFTEGSAEAL

-167 LAKKLYGNESAIG
+167 LAKKLYGNGPAIG

-193 GRTKEFSVGAVYKD
+193 GRTKEFCVGAVYKD
-207 FPANSQIGNHIY
+207 FPENSQIGNYIY
-219 LNVGQLHEGN
+219 LNVGSLHEGN
-229 YGGANFACWVL
+229 YGGANFSCWVL
-240 LDSSDS
+240 LDSSES

-251 QNFNDNYNYE
+251 QNFNDNYNYNDSE
-261 DTDWLTDIELT
+261 WLTDIELT
-272 PIEDIYFEDAGSAI
+272 PIEDIYFGDEGSTI
-286 WKTGSRKQV
+286 WKTGSKKQA
-295 WMLICISILVML
+295 WMLICISILVLL

-333 LGSSVAK
+333 LGSSISR
-340 LRSELILEAVLFSIA
+340 LRGEMIFEAAMFSIA
-355 AFAVALGIVSPVSQW
+355 AFIIALCIISPVSEW
-370 LVSQGVSDMIFD
+370 LVAQGVSDMTFA
-382 FASQFPVMLI
+382 FASQFPVVLTTGLTSI
-392 AGLIS
+392 A
-397 IVIGLV
+397 IGLA
-403 AGLYPSF
+403 AGLYPSL

-420 LQGNFAFSLAGRRFR
+420 LQGNFAFSVAGRRFR

-443 AITFALMIFALTVY
+443 AITFALMIFALTVF

-475 AVVQISAEQYQF
+475 AVVQISSEQYQF

-519 TFTLELGGQQVRC
+519 TFTLELGGEQVRC

-544 MGIPVVDGR
+544 MGIPVIDGR

-577 ITEGMGSI
+577 ITEGMGSV
-585 IGQTGDVR
+585 IGQTGNVR
-593 INSLRNDTAPI
+593 INSLRNETAPI

-611 DFATLGYTYIRLQD
+611 DFATLGYTYIRLQE
-625 GYDKTDMTEKINAIL
+625 GYDKTDVTEKISAIL
-640 AEMDPSYLFEV
+640 YEMDPSYLFEV
-651 EFYDDVMERVY
+651 EFYDEVMERVY

-686 VFGQVLL
+686 VFGQVLI

-705 KVYGAETAGLVLDGL
+705 KVYGAEIPRLVLDGL
-720 KRYAM
+720 KRYM
-725 IGIVSYAIAVPAA
+725 VIGTISYIIAVPTA
-738 YYAVSRWLENFV
+738 YYAVNRWLESFV
-750 DHTGMSAWIFI
+750 EHNGMSAWTFI
-761 LTFVLIMTLT
+761 LTFVVIMTLT
-771 IAVAGFQYWSSANA
+771 IAVAGFQYWSGANA

>member
-1 MHLRLNNQLADKT
+1 
-14 KIMKNFIAILRRYSV
+14 MKNFIAILRRYSV
-29 AMVMNFA
+29 AMVMNFV
-36 GLVMAL
+36 GLVLAL

-47 LMLQVRYQVN
+47 LMLQVGYQMD
-57 FDKDHPTSGRIYRV
+57 FDKEHPTSGRIYRV

-86 PRGYADDIIGSSPHI
+86 PRGYADDVIKSSPHI
-101 IAGTIDCPFIGETVF
+101 IAGSIDCPFIGETVF
-116 NAIREDG
+116 NAILDNDSPE
-123 MPAFVFKS
+123 FIFKS
-131 KANIIYPDFFEV
+131 ETNVIYPDFFKV
-143 FGTEFIEGSVGAL
+143 FGTEFIEGSAEAL

-180 HILTHNEGYQFGA
+180 HIMTHNEGYQFGE

-207 FPANSQIGNHIY
+207 FPENSQIGNHIY
-219 LNVGQLHEGN
+219 LHVGSLHEGN

-240 LDSSDS
+240 LDSSDN

-251 QNFNDNYNYE
+251 QNFNDNYNYT
-261 DTDWLTDIELT
+261 DSDWLTDIELT
-272 PIEDIYFEDAGSAI
+272 PIEDIYFEDEGSTI
-286 WKTGSRKQV
+286 WKTGSKKQA

-333 LGSSVAK
+333 LGSSIGK
-340 LRSELILEAVLFSIA
+340 LRGELILEAVLFCFAAFSIA
-355 AFAVALGIVSPVSQW
+355 LAVISPVSRW
-370 LVSQGVSDMIFD
+370 LMSQGISDMAFD
-382 FASQFPVMLI
+382 FTSQFSLI
-392 AGLIS
+392 LITGSIS
-397 IVIGLV
+397 IVIGLI

-420 LQGNFAFSLAGRRFR
+420 LQGNFAFSIAGRRFR

-475 AVVQISAEQYQF
+475 AVVQISSEQYQF

-519 TFTLELGGQQVRC
+519 TFTLELGGEQVRC

-544 MGIPVVDGR
+544 MGIPVIDGR

-577 ITEGMGSI
+577 ITEGMGSV
-585 IGQTGDVR
+585 IGQTGNVR
-593 INSLRNDTAPI
+593 INSLRNETAPI

-611 DFATLGYTYIRLQD
+611 DFATLGYTYIRLQE
-625 GYDKTDMTEKINAIL
+625 GYDKTDVTEKISAIL
-640 AEMDPSYLFEV
+640 YEMDPSYLFEV
-651 EFYDDVMERVY
+651 EFYDEVMERVY

-720 KRYAM
+720 KRYM
-725 IGIVSYAIAVPAA
+725 VIGIISYIIAVPTA
-738 YYAVSRWLENFV
+738 YNAVNRWLESFAEHN
-750 DHTGMSAWIFI
+750 GMSAWTFI
-761 LTFVLIMTLT
+761 LTFVVIMTLT
-771 IAVAGFQYWSSANA
+771 IAVAGFQYWNSANA
-785 DPAEAL
+785 DPAGAL

>member
-1 MHLRLNNQLADKT
+1 
-14 KIMKNFIAILRRYSV
+14 MKNFIAILRRYSV
-29 AMVMNFA
+29 AMVMNFV
-36 GLVMAL
+36 GLVLAL
-42 TAFMV
+42 TAFLV
-47 LMLQVRYQVN
+47 LLLQVGYQMD
-57 FDKDHPTSGRIYRV
+57 FDKNHPTSGHIYRV

-101 IAGTIDCPFIGETVF
+101 VAGSIDCPFIGETVF
-116 NAIREDG
+116 NAIIDDET
-123 MPAFVFKS
+123 PAFVFKS
-131 KANIIYPDFFEV
+131 KTNVIYPDFFKV
-143 FGTEFIEGSVGAL
+143 FGTEFIEGSAEAL

-180 HILTHNEGYQFGA
+180 HIMTHNEGYQFGA

-207 FPANSQIGNHIY
+207 FPENSQIGNYIY
-219 LNVGQLHEGN
+219 LNVGSLHEGN

-240 LDSSDS
+240 LDSPDN

-251 QNFNDNYNYE
+251 QNFNDNYNY
-261 DTDWLTDIELT
+261 TDSEWLTDIELT
-272 PIEDIYFEDAGSAI
+272 PIEDIYFEDEGSTI

-333 LGSSVAK
+333 LGSSIGK
-340 LRSELILEAVLFSIA
+340 LRGELILEAILFCFA
-355 AFAVALGIVSPVSQW
+355 AFAIALAAISPVSRW
-370 LVSQGVSDMIFD
+370 LVSQGISDMAFD
-382 FASQFPVMLI
+382 FTSQFSLI
-392 AGLIS
+392 MITGSIS

-420 LQGNFAFSLAGRRFR
+420 LKGNFAFSIAGRRFR
-435 TVMITLQF
+435 TTMITLQF
-443 AITFALMIFALTVY
+443 AITFALMIFALSVF

-475 AVVQISAEQYQF
+475 AVVQISSEQYQF

-519 TFTLELGGQQVRC
+519 TFTLELGGEQVRC

-544 MGIPVVDGR
+544 MGIPVIDGR

-577 ITEGMGSI
+577 ITEGMGSV
-585 IGQTGDVR
+585 IGQTGNVR
-593 INSLRNDTAPI
+593 INSLRNETAPI

-611 DFATLGYTYIRLQD
+611 DFATLGYTYIRLQE
-625 GYDKTDMTEKINAIL
+625 GYDKTDVTEKISAVL
-640 AEMDPSYLFEV
+640 YEMDPSYLFEV
-651 EFYDDVMERVY
+651 EFYDEVMERVY

-686 VFGQVLL
+686 VFGQVLI

-705 KVYGAETAGLVLDGL
+705 KVYGAETPRLVLDGL
-720 KRYAM
+720 KRYM
-725 IGIVSYAIAVPAA
+725 VIGIISYIIAVPTA
-738 YYAVSRWLENFV
+738 YYAVNRWLESFAEHN
-750 DHTGMSAWIFI
+750 GMSAWTFI
-761 LTFVLIMTLT
+761 LTFVVIMTLT
-771 IAVAGFQYWSSANA
+771 IAVAGFQYWSGANA
-785 DPAEAL
+785 DPAGAL